1 MASYTREEREARK
14 NYAKER
20 SIVEVAES
28 LGMELVKSGAE
39 YRWKEHDSMVITPRT
54 NLWHW
59 FSQDK
64 GGDTIELVRTI
75 NNISFNQAI
84 DYLNDGDYSEGTLQH
99 NDAPQAFKNY
109 LAPYEQPFV
118 EGRSYLKEVRGLSDE
133 TIDFFLDQ
141 NVITQANAKIGDT
154 IEPVIVFKTIDHKGK
169 MIGGNLQGIVENR
182 ERYDKHGYL
191 KGIMRNS
198 NGNNGLSVDIGSPE
212 RLVFAESPIDLMSYY
227 ELHRDQLE
235 NVRLVSMDGLKDGII
250 GTNLARLE
258 SEMRN
263 VYMRDE
269 DWDRDLLKKSVDD
282 GYFNDGKHADV
293 ITLAVDNDQG
303 GRNFIQSLEAK
314 GIVVKA
320 ELPAEKD
327 GFEKQDW
334 NDALKEQKAAPK
346 HPQDNS
352 RLAQAERKLER
363 LEAIQNH
370 MANTTISPAAQ
381 SLIDE
386 GNVTQWA
393 KRPNIYFV
401 KGLRKV
407 ALELNSDGV
416 FEQSS
421 NPRYLAK
428 NDEDIARVQD
438 LLAKQN
444 NLLGEASPAEEETRL
459 ADIKRRMAAA
469 DQGESGET
477 LSPEDE
483 GWLVDNWDKLTFTVE
498 PIKSVVYDV
507 KELPQEQAN
516 VIEPEE
522 PLEEPMTYQAFTEAL
537 EQSKQSL
544 TDKLQAGELHVQLDD
559 ATYFYQLVRKT
570 GWSHPMQQL
579 SDKGIEALKPY
590 RELFE
595 SITADTID
603 AYKTKGSPEQDRLYE
618 VLKEVRKKAN
628 FPSISTEFTAEM
640 AISAYAVNGDMASLS
655 PDTWAQR
662 TTDPVGTLA
671 TNISD
676 VLEYPFNEVSNDAYR
691 NALYLRKGLYDLLND
706 QEGNYTITPETY
718 QSLMDRGANITLRD
732 DEQEESQEVAQNK
745 VTSPEITQEPAL
757 QVLFDFSESREIAA
771 LYKNGQVI
779 PYQEFVEN
787 LYRENDLPVFGGG
800 YDKTFFS
807 LIDEQGQE
815 LTRFRYDVGSETATI
830 SEQVSSVLTQDYLRL
845 AEEAD
850 SRVTGRVGD
859 TEKAPDQNQE
869 PVGEEQSMS
878 MDNAEQEK
886 KTPEITQE
894 PSNAGEFH
902 RTSDYL
908 GEESPRTAS
917 QPVVDEPQPDFPV
930 TAQLYFTTDRARV
943 SNIKPGYR
951 VARAKDMKDLNLF
964 APTLQSTA
972 QWYLQELADS
982 KIHYVFKD
990 ADGQFD
996 KLEVNFQEKNF
1007 AHLAGIS
1014 PVNRT
1019 MKETLY
1025 DFAEGRGDYP
1035 NIQVSKALRSK
1046 MKVLPLLPDIVDANS
1061 FVFNDLTNIEKLDN
1075 LDLSKAIA
1083 PEDNDLLVLFKDT
1096 AQDGLVPSSLMRV
1109 QGEFSQSL
1117 QEVER
1122 QTVLGVYR
1130 ERDGKLEQLSI
1141 NEELSQNDAQ
1151 KMIDVVRNSLSVEK
1165 QKEITPEAFTGVLDA
1180 AYNVGRVPLDQVP
1193 EEYRA
1198 AWERFYELSDEV
1210 DGSLD
1215 RVVAKA
1221 DEIGLLKKDTDFY
1234 KDWSSDKT
1242 YLNNYHVRLQ
1252 LAEDHEKGAQL
1263 PFQEGQIIDYREF
1276 VTALYQ
1282 ENQALYDKIQDSAK
1296 VALETG
1302 EDYIPYTKTK
1312 FDVYAPGGRLI
1323 KDNVRY
1329 DVGDETQPVTRLM
1342 GLGARVLDG
1351 WEDLDRIDQ
1360 EVLSQLEKQSPQEE
1374 LAQGKSNSAP
1384 QTEEP
1389 YTSEKMAV
1397 KQGISDRVREII
1409 AEGSARKTPEASKED
1424 QRVNH
1429 SVTVETRLEEPQEL
1443 DTRQENATQT
1453 FPVEQELDGFSYQT
1467 AKAEEL
1473 SAQAIKAIRSYAAN
1487 PEDLKEYLDFMSHF
1501 TKYSPRNTA
1510 LIHEQWRGANA
1521 VATYK
1526 HWEALGKRMG
1536 IGPDDVLGG
1545 ASFEY
1550 TNERTGKTIIIKNE
1564 GLSVRAGQKG
1574 HIKLFKPMM
1583 DEMIPVLDETGQQ
1596 LKNDKGYPKYKPKK
1610 KATAAEEE
1618 AIKQGRLEV
1627 KSFPKRDLKTGKALY
1642 KTFTVFE
1649 LSQTNLKPEKYPN
1662 IMPNRHYDFDTDKV
1676 KTQEVLL
1683 GLKDYADCL
1692 GVSIEKVDMKSNVK
1706 GQFNKEDQSIQLNDQ
1721 NTKGE
1726 MVGTLIHELAHATLH
1741 NPKFKDCYKEEV
1753 PKEVKELEAE
1763 MTSYVTAKHFGLD
1776 TSEKAIPYMAN
1787 WTDKLS
1793 KLSDDELDQS
1803 MKRVHETT
1811 KKMLKAVEKHTK
1823 PLAQRLSP
1831 EQGLSQHQNLNPL
1844 PPKM

>member
-154 IEPVIVFKTIDHKGK
+154 IEPVIVFKTIDHKGG

-182 ERYDKHGYL
+182 ERYDKHGYF

-227 ELHRDQLE
+227 ELHKDQLE

-314 GIVVKA
+314 GVVVVA
-320 ELPAEKD
+320 DLPAEKD
-327 GFEKQDW
+327 GFDKQDW

-363 LEAIQNH
+363 LE
-370 MANTTISPAAQ
+370 
-381 SLIDE
+381 
-386 GNVTQWA
+386 
-393 KRPNIYFV
+393 
-401 KGLRKV
+401 
-407 ALELNSDGV
+407 
-416 FEQSS
+416 
-421 NPRYLAK
+421 
-428 NDEDIARVQD
+428 
-438 LLAKQN
+438 
-444 NLLGEASPAEEETRL
+444 
-459 ADIKRRMAAA
+459 
-469 DQGESGET
+469 
-477 LSPEDE
+477 
-483 GWLVDNWDKLTFTVE
+483 
-498 PIKSVVYDV
+498 
-507 KELPQEQAN
+507 
-516 VIEPEE
+516 
-522 PLEEPMTYQAFTEAL
+522 
-537 EQSKQSL
+537 
-544 TDKLQAGELHVQLDD
+544 
-559 ATYFYQLVRKT
+559 
-570 GWSHPMQQL
+570 
-579 SDKGIEALKPY
+579 
-590 RELFE
+590 
-595 SITADTID
+595 
-603 AYKTKGSPEQDRLYE
+603 
-618 VLKEVRKKAN
+618 
-628 FPSISTEFTAEM
+628 
-640 AISAYAVNGDMASLS
+640 
-655 PDTWAQR
+655 
-662 TTDPVGTLA
+662 
-671 TNISD
+671 
-676 VLEYPFNEVSNDAYR
+676 
-691 NALYLRKGLYDLLND
+691 
-706 QEGNYTITPETY
+706 
-718 QSLMDRGANITLRD
+718 
-732 DEQEESQEVAQNK
+732 QEVAQNK

-1210 DGSLD
+1210 GDSLD

-1263 PFQEGQIIDYREF
+1263 PFQKGQIIDYREF

-1302 EDYIPYTKTK
+1302 EGYIPYTKTK

-1374 LAQGKSNSAP
+1374 LAQGKSNSDP

-1443 DTRQENATQT
+1443 DTRQENAPQT

-1526 HWEALGKRMG
+1526 QWEVLGKRMG

-1545 ASFEY
+1545 TNVEY
-1550 TNERTGKTIIIKNE
+1550 TNDRTGKTKTIKNE
-1564 GLSVRAGQKG
+1564 GLSVRVGQKG
-1574 HIKLFKPMM
+1574 RIKLFKPMM

-1649 LSQTNLKPEKYPN
+1649 LSQTNLKPEKCPK

-1692 GVSIEKVDMKSNVK
+1692 GVSIEKVDMMSNVK

>member
-133 TIDFFLDQ
+133 TIDFFLDK

-154 IEPVIVFKTIDHKGK
+154 IEPVIVFKTIDHKGG

-182 ERYDKHGYL
+182 ERYDKHGYF

-227 ELHRDQLE
+227 ELHKDQLE
-235 NVRLVSMDGLKDGII
+235 NVRLISMDGLKDGII

-269 DWDRDLLKKSVDD
+269 NWDRDLLKKSVDD

-314 GIVVKA
+314 GVIVKA

-334 NDALKEQKAAPK
+334 NDVLKDTKTVDDHSET
-346 HPQDNS
+346 
-352 RLAQAERKLER
+352 
-363 LEAIQNH
+363 
-370 MANTTISPAAQ
+370 MATIKQVSQ
-381 SLIDE
+381 SI
-386 GNVTQWA
+386 
-393 KRPNIYFV
+393 
-401 KGLRKV
+401 
-407 ALELNSDGV
+407 
-416 FEQSS
+416 
-421 NPRYLAK
+421 
-428 NDEDIARVQD
+428 
-438 LLAKQN
+438 
-444 NLLGEASPAEEETRL
+444 
-459 ADIKRRMAAA
+459 
-469 DQGESGET
+469 
-477 LSPEDE
+477 
-483 GWLVDNWDKLTFTVE
+483 
-498 PIKSVVYDV
+498 
-507 KELPQEQAN
+507 
-516 VIEPEE
+516 
-522 PLEEPMTYQAFTEAL
+522 YQA
-537 EQSKQSL
+537 
-544 TDKLQAGELHVQLDD
+544 
-559 ATYFYQLVRKT
+559 
-570 GWSHPMQQL
+570 
-579 SDKGIEALKPY
+579 I
-590 RELFE
+590 
-595 SITADTID
+595 
-603 AYKTKGSPEQDRLYE
+603 
-618 VLKEVRKKAN
+618 
-628 FPSISTEFTAEM
+628 
-640 AISAYAVNGDMASLS
+640 
-655 PDTWAQR
+655 
-662 TTDPVGTLA
+662 
-671 TNISD
+671 
-676 VLEYPFNEVSNDAYR
+676 
-691 NALYLRKGLYDLLND
+691 
-706 QEGNYTITPETY
+706 
-718 QSLMDRGANITLRD
+718 MDRGANITLSD
-732 DEQEESQEVAQNK
+732 DKQEEV
-745 VTSPEITQEPAL
+745 QEPAL

-859 TEKAPDQNQE
+859 TEKAPDQNQG
-869 PVGEEQSMS
+869 PV
-878 MDNAEQEK
+878 A
-886 KTPEITQE
+886 
-894 PSNAGEFH
+894 
-902 RTSDYL
+902 
-908 GEESPRTAS
+908 EESS
-917 QPVVDEPQPDFPV
+917 MGLDN
-930 TAQLYFTTDRARV
+930 LSV
-943 SNIKPGYR
+943 SNEDTQKERTNFSKGSLQPEAEGSTAPVSESSDTFER
-951 VARAKDMKDLNLF
+951 SVTSR
-964 APTLQSTA
+964 PTLSSHPLHFSITEDFKSNKIDSYHA
-972 QWYLQELADS
+972 IRPSELARLNRRADHLQKSAKFYYDELADS
-982 KIHYVFKD
+982 KISYFTSNGDIV
-990 ADGQFD
+990 Q
-996 KLEVNFQEKNF
+996 V
-1007 AHLAGIS
+1007 S
-1014 PVNRT
+1014 
-1019 MKETLY
+1019 
-1025 DFAEGRGDYP
+1025 FAEENFMHLTGIKPIGEGQTPQKTLRDFVSGHGEFQ
-1035 NIQVSKALRSK
+1035 NIYLAPQNNAFK
-1046 MKVLPLLPDIVDANS
+1046 
-1061 FVFNDLTNIEKLDN
+1061 KLDV
-1075 LDLSKAIA
+1075 LQDIEVTLQTDTFYFDDLQDVDRYSGRFDSLLKADDSDLMLIFRDT
-1083 PEDNDLLVLFKDT
+1083 DN
-1096 AQDGLVPSSLMRV
+1096 QGLVPVSVFKATDTLRSELKETTKNEII
-1109 QGEFSQSL
+1109 GIF
-1117 QEVER
+1117 
-1122 QTVLGVYR
+1122 R
-1130 ERDGKLEQLSI
+1130 ERDGQIEKIAINDQLISDDGQEMFEI
-1141 NEELSQNDAQ
+1141 LKNLSADNAHE
-1151 KMIDVVRNSLSVEK
+1151 V
-1165 QKEITPEAFTGVLDA
+1165 TPK
-1180 AYNVGRVPLDQVP
+1180 
-1193 EEYRA
+1193 
-1198 AWERFYELSDEV
+1198 S
-1210 DGSLD
+1210 
-1215 RVVAKA
+1215 
-1221 DEIGLLKKDTDFY
+1221 
-1234 KDWSSDKT
+1234 
-1242 YLNNYHVRLQ
+1242 
-1252 LAEDHEKGAQL
+1252 
-1263 PFQEGQIIDYREF
+1263 
-1276 VTALYQ
+1276 
-1282 ENQALYDKIQDSAK
+1282 
-1296 VALETG
+1296 
-1302 EDYIPYTKTK
+1302 
-1312 FDVYAPGGRLI
+1312 
-1323 KDNVRY
+1323 
-1329 DVGDETQPVTRLM
+1329 
-1342 GLGARVLDG
+1342 
-1351 WEDLDRIDQ
+1351 
-1360 EVLSQLEKQSPQEE
+1360 SQLD
-1374 LAQGKSNSAP
+1374 
-1384 QTEEP
+1384 EP
-1389 YTSEKMAV
+1389 YTSDKMAV

-1429 SVTVETRLEEPQEL
+1429 SVTVEARLEEPQEL
-1443 DTRQENATQT
+1443 DTRQENAPQT
-1453 FPVEQELDGFSYQT
+1453 SPVEQELDGFSYQT

-1526 HWEALGKRMG
+1526 QWEVLGKRMG

-1545 ASFEY
+1545 TNVEY
-1550 TNERTGKTIIIKNE
+1550 TNDRTGKTRTIKNE

-1692 GVSIEKVDMKSNVK
+1692 GVSVEKVDMTSNAK
-1706 GQFNKEDQSIQLNDQ
+1706 GQFNKQNQSIQLNNR

-1753 PKEVKELEAE
+1753 PKDIKELEAE

>member
-141 NVITQANAKIGDT
+141 NVITQANAKIGDV
-154 IEPVIVFKTIDHKGK
+154 IEPVIVFKTINHKGE

-182 ERYDKHGYL
+182 ERYDRHGYF

-198 NGNNGLSVDIGSPE
+198 NGDNGLSVDIGRPE
-212 RLVFAESPIDLMSYY
+212 RLIFAESPIDLMSYY
-227 ELHRDQLE
+227 ELHKDQLE

-282 GYFNDGKHADV
+282 GYFNDEKHADV
-293 ITLAVDNDQG
+293 ITLAVDNDQAG
-303 GRNFIQSLEAK
+303 HNFIQSLEDK
-314 GIVVKA
+314 GVVVVA
-320 ELPAEKD
+320 DLPAEKD
-327 GFEKQDW
+327 GFDKQDW

-363 LEAIQNH
+363 LE
-370 MANTTISPAAQ
+370 
-381 SLIDE
+381 
-386 GNVTQWA
+386 
-393 KRPNIYFV
+393 
-401 KGLRKV
+401 
-407 ALELNSDGV
+407 
-416 FEQSS
+416 
-421 NPRYLAK
+421 
-428 NDEDIARVQD
+428 
-438 LLAKQN
+438 
-444 NLLGEASPAEEETRL
+444 
-459 ADIKRRMAAA
+459 
-469 DQGESGET
+469 
-477 LSPEDE
+477 
-483 GWLVDNWDKLTFTVE
+483 
-498 PIKSVVYDV
+498 
-507 KELPQEQAN
+507 
-516 VIEPEE
+516 
-522 PLEEPMTYQAFTEAL
+522 
-537 EQSKQSL
+537 
-544 TDKLQAGELHVQLDD
+544 
-559 ATYFYQLVRKT
+559 
-570 GWSHPMQQL
+570 
-579 SDKGIEALKPY
+579 
-590 RELFE
+590 
-595 SITADTID
+595 
-603 AYKTKGSPEQDRLYE
+603 
-618 VLKEVRKKAN
+618 
-628 FPSISTEFTAEM
+628 
-640 AISAYAVNGDMASLS
+640 
-655 PDTWAQR
+655 
-662 TTDPVGTLA
+662 
-671 TNISD
+671 
-676 VLEYPFNEVSNDAYR
+676 
-691 NALYLRKGLYDLLND
+691 
-706 QEGNYTITPETY
+706 
-718 QSLMDRGANITLRD
+718 
-732 DEQEESQEVAQNK
+732 QEESQEVAQNK
-745 VTSPEITQEPAL
+745 VTSPKITQEPAL

-1025 DFAEGRGDYP
+1025 DFAEGKGDYP

-1210 DGSLD
+1210 GDSLD
-1215 RVVAKA
+1215 RVVARA
-1221 DEIGLLKKDTDFY
+1221 DELGLLKKDTDFY

-1242 YLNNYHVRLQ
+1242 YENNYHVRLQ

-1263 PFQEGQIIDYREF
+1263 PFQEGQLIDYREF

-1282 ENQALYDKIQDSAK
+1282 ENQAKIQKSVKD
-1296 VALETG
+1296 ALETG
-1302 EDYIPYTKTK
+1302 EGYIPYTKTK

-1443 DTRQENATQT
+1443 DTRQENAPQT

-1526 HWEALGKRMG
+1526 QWEVLGKRMG

-1545 ASFEY
+1545 TNVEY
-1550 TNERTGKTIIIKNE
+1550 TNDRTGKTKTIKNE
-1564 GLSVRAGQKG
+1564 GLSVRVGQKG
-1574 HIKLFKPMM
+1574 RIKLFKPMM

-1692 GVSIEKVDMKSNVK
+1692 GVSIEKVDMMSNVK

-1763 MTSYVTAKHFGLD
+1763 MTSYVTAKHFDLD

>member
-154 IEPVIVFKTIDHKGK
+154 IEPVIVFKTIDHKGG

-182 ERYDKHGYL
+182 ERYDKHGYF

-227 ELHRDQLE
+227 ELHKDQLE

-282 GYFNDGKHADV
+282 GYFNDEKHADV

-314 GIVVKA
+314 GVVVKA

-334 NDALKEQKAAPK
+334 NDVLKDTKTVDDHSETMATIKQV
-346 HPQDNS
+346 S
-352 RLAQAERKLER
+352 RS
-363 LEAIQNH
+363 I
-370 MANTTISPAAQ
+370 
-381 SLIDE
+381 
-386 GNVTQWA
+386 
-393 KRPNIYFV
+393 
-401 KGLRKV
+401 
-407 ALELNSDGV
+407 
-416 FEQSS
+416 
-421 NPRYLAK
+421 
-428 NDEDIARVQD
+428 
-438 LLAKQN
+438 
-444 NLLGEASPAEEETRL
+444 
-459 ADIKRRMAAA
+459 
-469 DQGESGET
+469 
-477 LSPEDE
+477 
-483 GWLVDNWDKLTFTVE
+483 
-498 PIKSVVYDV
+498 
-507 KELPQEQAN
+507 
-516 VIEPEE
+516 
-522 PLEEPMTYQAFTEAL
+522 YQA
-537 EQSKQSL
+537 
-544 TDKLQAGELHVQLDD
+544 
-559 ATYFYQLVRKT
+559 
-570 GWSHPMQQL
+570 
-579 SDKGIEALKPY
+579 I
-590 RELFE
+590 
-595 SITADTID
+595 
-603 AYKTKGSPEQDRLYE
+603 
-618 VLKEVRKKAN
+618 
-628 FPSISTEFTAEM
+628 
-640 AISAYAVNGDMASLS
+640 
-655 PDTWAQR
+655 
-662 TTDPVGTLA
+662 
-671 TNISD
+671 
-676 VLEYPFNEVSNDAYR
+676 
-691 NALYLRKGLYDLLND
+691 
-706 QEGNYTITPETY
+706 
-718 QSLMDRGANITLRD
+718 MDRGANITLSD
-732 DEQEESQEVAQNK
+732 DKQEEV
-745 VTSPEITQEPAL
+745 QEPAL
-757 QVLFDFSESREIAA
+757 QVLFDFSESREIAT
-771 LYKNGQVI
+771 LYENGQVI

-787 LYRENDLPVFGGG
+787 LYRENDLCAFGGG
-800 YDKTFFS
+800 YDKTYFS
-807 LIDEQGQE
+807 LIDEKGQE
-815 LTRFRYDVGSETATI
+815 LVEFRYDLGSESETL
-830 SEQVSSVLTQDYLRL
+830 SEQLSETLAPAYLELAQAIDQEASSQI
-845 AEEAD
+845 E
-850 SRVTGRVGD
+850 G
-859 TEKAPDQNQE
+859 TEKAPDQNQG
-869 PVGEEQSMS
+869 PV
-878 MDNAEQEK
+878 A
-886 KTPEITQE
+886 
-894 PSNAGEFH
+894 
-902 RTSDYL
+902 
-908 GEESPRTAS
+908 EESS
-917 QPVVDEPQPDFPV
+917 MGLDN
-930 TAQLYFTTDRARV
+930 LSV
-943 SNIKPGYR
+943 SNEDTQKERTNFSKGSLQPEAEGSTAPVSESSDTFER
-951 VARAKDMKDLNLF
+951 SVTSR
-964 APTLQSTA
+964 PTLSSHPLHFSITEDFKSNKIDSYHA
-972 QWYLQELADS
+972 IRPSELARLNRRADHLQKSAKFYYDELADS
-982 KIHYVFKD
+982 KISYFTSNGDIV
-990 ADGQFD
+990 Q
-996 KLEVNFQEKNF
+996 V
-1007 AHLAGIS
+1007 S
-1014 PVNRT
+1014 
-1019 MKETLY
+1019 
-1025 DFAEGRGDYP
+1025 FAEENFMHLTGIKPIGEGQTPQKTLRDFVSGHGEFQ
-1035 NIQVSKALRSK
+1035 NIYLVPQNNAFK
-1046 MKVLPLLPDIVDANS
+1046 
-1061 FVFNDLTNIEKLDN
+1061 KLDV
-1075 LDLSKAIA
+1075 LQDIEVTLQTDTFYFDDLQDVDRYSGRFDSLLKADDSDLMLIFRDT
-1083 PEDNDLLVLFKDT
+1083 DN
-1096 AQDGLVPSSLMRV
+1096 QGLVPVSVFKATDTLRSELKETTKNEII
-1109 QGEFSQSL
+1109 GIF
-1117 QEVER
+1117 
-1122 QTVLGVYR
+1122 R
-1130 ERDGKLEQLSI
+1130 ERDGQIEKIAINDQLISDDGQEMFEI
-1141 NEELSQNDAQ
+1141 LKNLSADNAHE
-1151 KMIDVVRNSLSVEK
+1151 V
-1165 QKEITPEAFTGVLDA
+1165 TPK
-1180 AYNVGRVPLDQVP
+1180 
-1193 EEYRA
+1193 
-1198 AWERFYELSDEV
+1198 S
-1210 DGSLD
+1210 
-1215 RVVAKA
+1215 
-1221 DEIGLLKKDTDFY
+1221 
-1234 KDWSSDKT
+1234 
-1242 YLNNYHVRLQ
+1242 
-1252 LAEDHEKGAQL
+1252 
-1263 PFQEGQIIDYREF
+1263 
-1276 VTALYQ
+1276 
-1282 ENQALYDKIQDSAK
+1282 
-1296 VALETG
+1296 
-1302 EDYIPYTKTK
+1302 
-1312 FDVYAPGGRLI
+1312 
-1323 KDNVRY
+1323 
-1329 DVGDETQPVTRLM
+1329 
-1342 GLGARVLDG
+1342 
-1351 WEDLDRIDQ
+1351 
-1360 EVLSQLEKQSPQEE
+1360 SQLD
-1374 LAQGKSNSAP
+1374 
-1384 QTEEP
+1384 EP
-1389 YTSEKMAV
+1389 YTSDKMAV

-1409 AEGSARKTPEASKED
+1409 AEGSARKVANESQVERQTNP
-1424 QRVNH
+1424 
-1429 SVTVETRLEEPQEL
+1429 SVTVETRLDEPQEAPKASQQ
-1443 DTRQENATQT
+1443 DQIIVPAEE
-1453 FPVEQELDGFSYQT
+1453 VEDFSYST
-1467 AKAEEL
+1467 ATAEAL
-1473 SAQAIKAIRSYAAN
+1473 SNQAIKAIKSYAAS

-1545 ASFEY
+1545 TNVEY
-1550 TNERTGKTIIIKNE
+1550 TNDRTGKTRTIKNE

-1662 IMPNRHYDFDTDKV
+1662 IIPNRHYDFDTDKV

-1692 GVSIEKVDMKSNVK
+1692 GVSIEKVDMMSNVK

-1753 PKEVKELEAE
+1753 PKDIKELEAE

-1793 KLSDDELDQS
+1793 KLSDDELDWS

>member
-14 NYAKER
+14 NYDKER

-28 LGMELVKSGAE
+28 LGMELIKSGASE

-59 FSQDK
+59 FSKDK
-64 GGDTIELVRTI
+64 GGDTIKLVRTI

-84 DYLNDGDYSEGTLQH
+84 DYLNDGDYSEGTLQRRE
-99 NDAPQAFKNY
+99 APQAFKNY
-109 LAPYEQPFV
+109 LEPYEQPFV
-118 EGRSYLKEVRGLSDE
+118 EGRTYLKEVRDLSDE

-141 NVITQANAKIGDT
+141 NVITQVNAKIGDV
-154 IEPVIVFKTIDHKGK
+154 IEPVIVFKTIDHKGE

-182 ERYDKHGYL
+182 ERYDRHGYF

-198 NGNNGLSVDIGSPE
+198 NGDNGLSVDIGRPE
-212 RLVFAESPIDLMSYY
+212 RLIFAESAIDLMSYY
-227 ELHRDQLE
+227 ELHKDQLE
-235 NVRLVSMDGLKDGII
+235 NVRLVSMDGLKDGVI

-258 SEMRN
+258 SEGRN

-282 GYFNDGKHADV
+282 GYFNNGKHADT
-293 ITLAVDNDQG
+293 ITLAVDNDQAG
-303 GRNFIQSLEAK
+303 HNFIQSLEDK
-314 GIVVKA
+314 GVVVVA
-320 ELPAEKD
+320 DLPAEKD
-327 GFEKQDW
+327 GFDKQDW

-363 LEAIQNH
+363 L
-370 MANTTISPAAQ
+370 
-381 SLIDE
+381 
-386 GNVTQWA
+386 
-393 KRPNIYFV
+393 
-401 KGLRKV
+401 
-407 ALELNSDGV
+407 
-416 FEQSS
+416 
-421 NPRYLAK
+421 
-428 NDEDIARVQD
+428 
-438 LLAKQN
+438 
-444 NLLGEASPAEEETRL
+444 
-459 ADIKRRMAAA
+459 
-469 DQGESGET
+469 
-477 LSPEDE
+477 
-483 GWLVDNWDKLTFTVE
+483 
-498 PIKSVVYDV
+498 
-507 KELPQEQAN
+507 
-516 VIEPEE
+516 
-522 PLEEPMTYQAFTEAL
+522 
-537 EQSKQSL
+537 
-544 TDKLQAGELHVQLDD
+544 
-559 ATYFYQLVRKT
+559 
-570 GWSHPMQQL
+570 
-579 SDKGIEALKPY
+579 
-590 RELFE
+590 
-595 SITADTID
+595 
-603 AYKTKGSPEQDRLYE
+603 
-618 VLKEVRKKAN
+618 
-628 FPSISTEFTAEM
+628 
-640 AISAYAVNGDMASLS
+640 
-655 PDTWAQR
+655 
-662 TTDPVGTLA
+662 
-671 TNISD
+671 
-676 VLEYPFNEVSNDAYR
+676 
-691 NALYLRKGLYDLLND
+691 
-706 QEGNYTITPETY
+706 
-718 QSLMDRGANITLRD
+718 
-732 DEQEESQEVAQNK
+732 EQEESQEVAQNK

-930 TAQLYFTTDRARV
+930 TAQLHFTTDRARV

-1122 QTVLGVYR
+1122 QIVLGVYR

-1193 EEYRA
+1193 EEYRV

-1221 DEIGLLKKDTDFY
+1221 DEIGL
-1234 KDWSSDKT
+1234 
-1242 YLNNYHVRLQ
+1242 R
-1252 LAEDHEKGAQL
+1252 
-1263 PFQEGQIIDYREF
+1263 R
-1276 VTALYQ
+1276 
-1282 ENQALYDKIQDSAK
+1282 
-1296 VALETG
+1296 
-1302 EDYIPYTKTK
+1302 
-1312 FDVYAPGGRLI
+1312 
-1323 KDNVRY
+1323 
-1329 DVGDETQPVTRLM
+1329 
-1342 GLGARVLDG
+1342 
-1351 WEDLDRIDQ
+1351 
-1360 EVLSQLEKQSPQEE
+1360 
-1374 LAQGKSNSAP
+1374 GK
-1384 QTEEP
+1384 
-1389 YTSEKMAV
+1389 
-1397 KQGISDRVREII
+1397 R
-1409 AEGSARKTPEASKED
+1409 
-1424 QRVNH
+1424 
-1429 SVTVETRLEEPQEL
+1429 
-1443 DTRQENATQT
+1443 RQEAGCN
-1453 FPVEQELDGFSYQT
+1453 
-1467 AKAEEL
+1467 
-1473 SAQAIKAIRSYAAN
+1473 
-1487 PEDLKEYLDFMSHF
+1487 DLH
-1501 TKYSPRNTA
+1501 
-1510 LIHEQWRGANA
+1510 RG
-1521 VATYK
+1521 
-1526 HWEALGKRMG
+1526 R
-1536 IGPDDVLGG
+1536 
-1545 ASFEY
+1545 
-1550 TNERTGKTIIIKNE
+1550 R
-1564 GLSVRAGQKG
+1564 
-1574 HIKLFKPMM
+1574 
-1583 DEMIPVLDETGQQ
+1583 
-1596 LKNDKGYPKYKPKK
+1596 
-1610 KATAAEEE
+1610 
-1618 AIKQGRLEV
+1618 
-1627 KSFPKRDLKTGKALY
+1627 
-1642 KTFTVFE
+1642 
-1649 LSQTNLKPEKYPN
+1649 
-1662 IMPNRHYDFDTDKV
+1662 
-1676 KTQEVLL
+1676 
-1683 GLKDYADCL
+1683 
-1692 GVSIEKVDMKSNVK
+1692 
-1706 GQFNKEDQSIQLNDQ
+1706 
-1721 NTKGE
+1721 
-1726 MVGTLIHELAHATLH
+1726 
-1741 NPKFKDCYKEEV
+1741 CY
-1753 PKEVKELEAE
+1753 
-1763 MTSYVTAKHFGLD
+1763 G
-1776 TSEKAIPYMAN
+1776 
-1787 WTDKLS
+1787 
-1793 KLSDDELDQS
+1793 
-1803 MKRVHETT
+1803 
-1811 KKMLKAVEKHTK
+1811 
-1823 PLAQRLSP
+1823 
-1831 EQGLSQHQNLNPL
+1831 
-1844 PPKM
+1844 

>member
-154 IEPVIVFKTIDHKGK
+154 IEPVIVFKTIDHKGG

-182 ERYDKHGYL
+182 ERYDKHGYF

-227 ELHRDQLE
+227 ELHKDQLE

-282 GYFNDGKHADV
+282 GYFNDEKHADV

-314 GIVVKA
+314 GVVVKA

-334 NDALKEQKAAPK
+334 NDVLKDTKTVDDHSETKATIK
-346 HPQDNS
+346 QVS
-352 RLAQAERKLER
+352 RS
-363 LEAIQNH
+363 I
-370 MANTTISPAAQ
+370 
-381 SLIDE
+381 
-386 GNVTQWA
+386 
-393 KRPNIYFV
+393 
-401 KGLRKV
+401 
-407 ALELNSDGV
+407 
-416 FEQSS
+416 
-421 NPRYLAK
+421 
-428 NDEDIARVQD
+428 
-438 LLAKQN
+438 
-444 NLLGEASPAEEETRL
+444 
-459 ADIKRRMAAA
+459 
-469 DQGESGET
+469 
-477 LSPEDE
+477 
-483 GWLVDNWDKLTFTVE
+483 
-498 PIKSVVYDV
+498 
-507 KELPQEQAN
+507 
-516 VIEPEE
+516 
-522 PLEEPMTYQAFTEAL
+522 YQA
-537 EQSKQSL
+537 
-544 TDKLQAGELHVQLDD
+544 
-559 ATYFYQLVRKT
+559 
-570 GWSHPMQQL
+570 
-579 SDKGIEALKPY
+579 I
-590 RELFE
+590 
-595 SITADTID
+595 
-603 AYKTKGSPEQDRLYE
+603 
-618 VLKEVRKKAN
+618 
-628 FPSISTEFTAEM
+628 
-640 AISAYAVNGDMASLS
+640 
-655 PDTWAQR
+655 
-662 TTDPVGTLA
+662 
-671 TNISD
+671 
-676 VLEYPFNEVSNDAYR
+676 
-691 NALYLRKGLYDLLND
+691 
-706 QEGNYTITPETY
+706 
-718 QSLMDRGANITLRD
+718 MDRGANITLSD
-732 DEQEESQEVAQNK
+732 DKQEEV
-745 VTSPEITQEPAL
+745 QEPAL
-757 QVLFDFSESREIAA
+757 QVLFDFSESREIAT
-771 LYKNGQVI
+771 LYENGQVI

-787 LYRENDLPVFGGG
+787 LYRENDLCAFGGG
-800 YDKTFFS
+800 YDKTYFS
-807 LIDEQGQE
+807 LIDEKGQE
-815 LTRFRYDVGSETATI
+815 LVEFRYDLGSESETL
-830 SEQVSSVLTQDYLRL
+830 SEQLSETLAPAYLELAQAIDQEASSQI
-845 AEEAD
+845 E
-850 SRVTGRVGD
+850 G
-859 TEKAPDQNQE
+859 TEKAPDQNQG
-869 PVGEEQSMS
+869 PV
-878 MDNAEQEK
+878 A
-886 KTPEITQE
+886 
-894 PSNAGEFH
+894 
-902 RTSDYL
+902 
-908 GEESPRTAS
+908 EESS
-917 QPVVDEPQPDFPV
+917 MGLDN
-930 TAQLYFTTDRARV
+930 LSV
-943 SNIKPGYR
+943 SNEDTQKERTNFSKGSLQPEAEGSTAPVSESSDTFER
-951 VARAKDMKDLNLF
+951 SVTSR
-964 APTLQSTA
+964 PTLSSHPLHFSITEDFKSNKIDSYHA
-972 QWYLQELADS
+972 IRPSELARLNRRADHLQKSAKFYYDELADS
-982 KIHYVFKD
+982 KISYFTSNGDIV
-990 ADGQFD
+990 Q
-996 KLEVNFQEKNF
+996 V
-1007 AHLAGIS
+1007 S
-1014 PVNRT
+1014 
-1019 MKETLY
+1019 
-1025 DFAEGRGDYP
+1025 FAEENFMHLTGIKPIGEGQTPQKTLRDFVSGHGEFQ
-1035 NIQVSKALRSK
+1035 NIYLAPQNNAFK
-1046 MKVLPLLPDIVDANS
+1046 
-1061 FVFNDLTNIEKLDN
+1061 KLDV
-1075 LDLSKAIA
+1075 LQDIEVTLQTDTFYFDDLQDVDRYSGRFDSLLKADDSDLMLIFRDT
-1083 PEDNDLLVLFKDT
+1083 DN
-1096 AQDGLVPSSLMRV
+1096 QGLVPVSVFKATDTLRSELKETTKNEII
-1109 QGEFSQSL
+1109 GIF
-1117 QEVER
+1117 
-1122 QTVLGVYR
+1122 R
-1130 ERDGKLEQLSI
+1130 ERDGQIEKIAINDQLISDDGQEMFEI
-1141 NEELSQNDAQ
+1141 LKNLSADNAHE
-1151 KMIDVVRNSLSVEK
+1151 V
-1165 QKEITPEAFTGVLDA
+1165 TPK
-1180 AYNVGRVPLDQVP
+1180 
-1193 EEYRA
+1193 
-1198 AWERFYELSDEV
+1198 S
-1210 DGSLD
+1210 
-1215 RVVAKA
+1215 
-1221 DEIGLLKKDTDFY
+1221 
-1234 KDWSSDKT
+1234 
-1242 YLNNYHVRLQ
+1242 
-1252 LAEDHEKGAQL
+1252 
-1263 PFQEGQIIDYREF
+1263 
-1276 VTALYQ
+1276 
-1282 ENQALYDKIQDSAK
+1282 
-1296 VALETG
+1296 
-1302 EDYIPYTKTK
+1302 
-1312 FDVYAPGGRLI
+1312 
-1323 KDNVRY
+1323 
-1329 DVGDETQPVTRLM
+1329 
-1342 GLGARVLDG
+1342 
-1351 WEDLDRIDQ
+1351 
-1360 EVLSQLEKQSPQEE
+1360 SQLD
-1374 LAQGKSNSAP
+1374 
-1384 QTEEP
+1384 EP
-1389 YTSEKMAV
+1389 YTSDKMAV

-1409 AEGSARKTPEASKED
+1409 AEGSARKVANESQVERQTNP
-1424 QRVNH
+1424 
-1429 SVTVETRLEEPQEL
+1429 SVTVETRLDEPQEAPKASQQ
-1443 DTRQENATQT
+1443 DQIIVPAEE
-1453 FPVEQELDGFSYQT
+1453 VEDFSYST
-1467 AKAEEL
+1467 ATAEAL
-1473 SAQAIKAIRSYAAN
+1473 SNQAIKAIKSYAAS

-1545 ASFEY
+1545 TNVEY
-1550 TNERTGKTIIIKNE
+1550 TNDRTGKTRTIKNE

-1662 IMPNRHYDFDTDKV
+1662 IIPNRHYDFDTDKV

-1692 GVSIEKVDMKSNVK
+1692 GVSIEKVDMMSNVK

-1753 PKEVKELEAE
+1753 PKDIKELEAE

-1793 KLSDDELDQS
+1793 KLSDDELDWS

>member
-154 IEPVIVFKTIDHKGK
+154 IEPVIVFKTIDHKGG

-182 ERYDKHGYL
+182 ERYDRHGYF

-198 NGNNGLSVDIGSPE
+198 NGDNGLSVDIGRPE
-212 RLVFAESPIDLMSYY
+212 RLIFAESPIDLMSYY
-227 ELHRDQLE
+227 ELHKDQLE
-235 NVRLVSMDGLKDGII
+235 NVRLVSMDGLKDGVI

-258 SEMRN
+258 SEGRN

-282 GYFNDGKHADV
+282 GYFNNGKHADI
-293 ITLAVDNDQG
+293 ITLAVDNDQAG
-303 GRNFIQSLEAK
+303 HNFIQSLEDK
-314 GIVVKA
+314 GVVVVA
-320 ELPAEKD
+320 DLPAEKD
-327 GFEKQDW
+327 GFDKQDW

-363 LEAIQNH
+363 L
-370 MANTTISPAAQ
+370 
-381 SLIDE
+381 
-386 GNVTQWA
+386 
-393 KRPNIYFV
+393 
-401 KGLRKV
+401 
-407 ALELNSDGV
+407 
-416 FEQSS
+416 
-421 NPRYLAK
+421 
-428 NDEDIARVQD
+428 
-438 LLAKQN
+438 
-444 NLLGEASPAEEETRL
+444 
-459 ADIKRRMAAA
+459 
-469 DQGESGET
+469 
-477 LSPEDE
+477 
-483 GWLVDNWDKLTFTVE
+483 
-498 PIKSVVYDV
+498 
-507 KELPQEQAN
+507 
-516 VIEPEE
+516 
-522 PLEEPMTYQAFTEAL
+522 
-537 EQSKQSL
+537 
-544 TDKLQAGELHVQLDD
+544 
-559 ATYFYQLVRKT
+559 
-570 GWSHPMQQL
+570 
-579 SDKGIEALKPY
+579 
-590 RELFE
+590 
-595 SITADTID
+595 
-603 AYKTKGSPEQDRLYE
+603 
-618 VLKEVRKKAN
+618 
-628 FPSISTEFTAEM
+628 
-640 AISAYAVNGDMASLS
+640 
-655 PDTWAQR
+655 
-662 TTDPVGTLA
+662 
-671 TNISD
+671 
-676 VLEYPFNEVSNDAYR
+676 
-691 NALYLRKGLYDLLND
+691 
-706 QEGNYTITPETY
+706 
-718 QSLMDRGANITLRD
+718 
-732 DEQEESQEVAQNK
+732 EQEESQEVAQNK

-1263 PFQEGQIIDYREF
+1263 PFQKGQIIDYREF

-1302 EDYIPYTKTK
+1302 EGYIPYTKTK

-1374 LAQGKSNSAP
+1374 LAQGKSNSDP

-1443 DTRQENATQT
+1443 DTRQENAPQT

-1526 HWEALGKRMG
+1526 QWEVLGKRMG

-1545 ASFEY
+1545 TNVEY
-1550 TNERTGKTIIIKNE
+1550 TNDRTGKTKTIKNE
-1564 GLSVRAGQKG
+1564 GLSVRVGQKG
-1574 HIKLFKPMM
+1574 RIKLFKPMM

-1649 LSQTNLKPEKYPN
+1649 LSQTNLKPEKCPK

-1692 GVSIEKVDMKSNVK
+1692 GVSIEKVDMMSNVK

-1844 PPKM
+1844 SPKM

>member
-28 LGMELVKSGAE
+28 LGMELIKSGASE

-59 FSQDK
+59 FSKDK

-84 DYLNDGDYSEGTLQH
+84 DYLNDGDYSEGTLQRRE
-99 NDAPQAFKNY
+99 APQAFKNY
-109 LAPYEQPFV
+109 LEPYEQPFV
-118 EGRSYLKEVRGLSDE
+118 EGRTYLKEVRDLSDE

-141 NVITQANAKIGDT
+141 NVITQANAKIGDV
-154 IEPVIVFKTIDHKGK
+154 IEPVIVFKTIDHKGE

-182 ERYDKHGYL
+182 ERYDRHGYF

-198 NGNNGLSVDIGSPE
+198 NGDNGLSVDIGRPE
-212 RLVFAESPIDLMSYY
+212 RLIFAESPIDLMSYY
-227 ELHRDQLE
+227 ELHKDQLE

-314 GIVVKA
+314 GVVVKA

-334 NDALKEQKAAPK
+334 NDVLKDTKTVDDHSETMATIKQV
-346 HPQDNS
+346 S
-352 RLAQAERKLER
+352 RS
-363 LEAIQNH
+363 I
-370 MANTTISPAAQ
+370 
-381 SLIDE
+381 
-386 GNVTQWA
+386 
-393 KRPNIYFV
+393 
-401 KGLRKV
+401 
-407 ALELNSDGV
+407 
-416 FEQSS
+416 
-421 NPRYLAK
+421 
-428 NDEDIARVQD
+428 
-438 LLAKQN
+438 
-444 NLLGEASPAEEETRL
+444 
-459 ADIKRRMAAA
+459 
-469 DQGESGET
+469 
-477 LSPEDE
+477 
-483 GWLVDNWDKLTFTVE
+483 
-498 PIKSVVYDV
+498 
-507 KELPQEQAN
+507 
-516 VIEPEE
+516 
-522 PLEEPMTYQAFTEAL
+522 YQA
-537 EQSKQSL
+537 
-544 TDKLQAGELHVQLDD
+544 
-559 ATYFYQLVRKT
+559 
-570 GWSHPMQQL
+570 
-579 SDKGIEALKPY
+579 I
-590 RELFE
+590 
-595 SITADTID
+595 
-603 AYKTKGSPEQDRLYE
+603 
-618 VLKEVRKKAN
+618 
-628 FPSISTEFTAEM
+628 
-640 AISAYAVNGDMASLS
+640 
-655 PDTWAQR
+655 
-662 TTDPVGTLA
+662 
-671 TNISD
+671 
-676 VLEYPFNEVSNDAYR
+676 
-691 NALYLRKGLYDLLND
+691 
-706 QEGNYTITPETY
+706 
-718 QSLMDRGANITLRD
+718 MDRGANITLSD
-732 DEQEESQEVAQNK
+732 DKQEEV
-745 VTSPEITQEPAL
+745 QEPSL
-757 QVLFDFSESREIAA
+757 QVLFDFSESHEIAA

-1151 KMIDVVRNSLSVEK
+1151 KMIDVVRNSLYVEK

-1193 EEYRA
+1193 EEYRV

-1263 PFQEGQIIDYREF
+1263 PFQKGQIIDYREF

-1302 EDYIPYTKTK
+1302 EGYIPYTKTK

-1360 EVLSQLEKQSPQEE
+1360 EVLSQLEKQIPQEE
-1374 LAQGKSNSAP
+1374 LAQGKSNSDP

-1443 DTRQENATQT
+1443 DTRQENAPQT

-1467 AKAEEL
+1467 AKSEEL

-1526 HWEALGKRMG
+1526 QWEVLGKRMG

-1545 ASFEY
+1545 TNVEY
-1550 TNERTGKTIIIKNE
+1550 TNDRTGKTRTIKNE

-1610 KATAAEEE
+1610 KATVAEEE

-1627 KSFPKRDLKTGKALY
+1627 KSFPKRDLKTGEPLY
-1642 KTFTVFE
+1642 TTFTVFE

-1662 IMPNRHYDFDTDKV
+1662 IMPNRHYNFDTDKV

-1692 GVSIEKVDMKSNVK
+1692 GVSVEKVDMTSNAK
-1706 GQFNKEDQSIQLNDQ
+1706 GQFNKQNQSIQLNNL

-1753 PKEVKELEAE
+1753 PKDIKELEAE

>member
-1 MASYTREEREARK
+1 MASYTKEEREARK

-141 NVITQANAKIGDT
+141 NVIIQANAKIGDT
-154 IEPVIVFKTIDHKGK
+154 IEPVIVFKTIDHKGE

-227 ELHRDQLE
+227 ELHKDQLE

-352 RLAQAERKLER
+352 RLAQAERKL
-363 LEAIQNH
+363 
-370 MANTTISPAAQ
+370 
-381 SLIDE
+381 
-386 GNVTQWA
+386 
-393 KRPNIYFV
+393 
-401 KGLRKV
+401 
-407 ALELNSDGV
+407 
-416 FEQSS
+416 
-421 NPRYLAK
+421 
-428 NDEDIARVQD
+428 
-438 LLAKQN
+438 
-444 NLLGEASPAEEETRL
+444 
-459 ADIKRRMAAA
+459 
-469 DQGESGET
+469 
-477 LSPEDE
+477 
-483 GWLVDNWDKLTFTVE
+483 
-498 PIKSVVYDV
+498 
-507 KELPQEQAN
+507 
-516 VIEPEE
+516 E

-886 KTPEITQE
+886 KTPGITQE

-996 KLEVNFQEKNF
+996 KLEANFQEKNF

-1165 QKEITPEAFTGVLDA
+1165 QKEITPEAFAGVLDA

-1210 DGSLD
+1210 GDSLD
-1215 RVVAKA
+1215 RVVARA
-1221 DEIGLLKKDTDFY
+1221 DELGLLKKDTDFY

-1242 YLNNYHVRLQ
+1242 YENNYHVRLQ

-1263 PFQEGQIIDYREF
+1263 PFQEGQLIDYREF

-1282 ENQALYDKIQDSAK
+1282 ENQAKIQKSVKD
-1296 VALETG
+1296 ALGTG
-1302 EDYIPYTKTK
+1302 EGYIPYTKTK

-1550 TNERTGKTIIIKNE
+1550 TNERTGKTRIIKNE

>member
-28 LGMELVKSGAE
+28 LGMELIKSGASE

-59 FSQDK
+59 FSKDK

-84 DYLNDGDYSEGTLQH
+84 DYLNDGDYSEGTLQRRE
-99 NDAPQAFKNY
+99 APQAFKNY
-109 LAPYEQPFV
+109 LEPYEQPFV
-118 EGRSYLKEVRGLSDE
+118 EGRTYLKEVRDLSDE

-141 NVITQANAKIGDT
+141 NVITQANAKIGDV
-154 IEPVIVFKTIDHKGK
+154 IEPVIVFKTIDHKGE

-182 ERYDKHGYL
+182 ERYDRHGYF

-198 NGNNGLSVDIGSPE
+198 NGDNGLSVDIGRPE
-212 RLVFAESPIDLMSYY
+212 RLIFAESPIDLMSYY
-227 ELHRDQLE
+227 ELHKDQLE
-235 NVRLVSMDGLKDGII
+235 NVRLVSMDGLKDGVI

-258 SEMRN
+258 SEGRN

-282 GYFNDGKHADV
+282 GYFNNGKHADT
-293 ITLAVDNDQG
+293 ITLAVDNDQAG
-303 GRNFIQSLEAK
+303 HNFIQSLEDK
-314 GIVVKA
+314 GVVVVA
-320 ELPAEKD
+320 DLPAEKD
-327 GFEKQDW
+327 GFDKQDW

-363 LEAIQNH
+363 L
-370 MANTTISPAAQ
+370 
-381 SLIDE
+381 
-386 GNVTQWA
+386 
-393 KRPNIYFV
+393 
-401 KGLRKV
+401 
-407 ALELNSDGV
+407 
-416 FEQSS
+416 
-421 NPRYLAK
+421 
-428 NDEDIARVQD
+428 
-438 LLAKQN
+438 
-444 NLLGEASPAEEETRL
+444 
-459 ADIKRRMAAA
+459 
-469 DQGESGET
+469 
-477 LSPEDE
+477 
-483 GWLVDNWDKLTFTVE
+483 
-498 PIKSVVYDV
+498 
-507 KELPQEQAN
+507 
-516 VIEPEE
+516 
-522 PLEEPMTYQAFTEAL
+522 
-537 EQSKQSL
+537 
-544 TDKLQAGELHVQLDD
+544 
-559 ATYFYQLVRKT
+559 
-570 GWSHPMQQL
+570 
-579 SDKGIEALKPY
+579 
-590 RELFE
+590 
-595 SITADTID
+595 
-603 AYKTKGSPEQDRLYE
+603 
-618 VLKEVRKKAN
+618 
-628 FPSISTEFTAEM
+628 
-640 AISAYAVNGDMASLS
+640 
-655 PDTWAQR
+655 
-662 TTDPVGTLA
+662 
-671 TNISD
+671 
-676 VLEYPFNEVSNDAYR
+676 
-691 NALYLRKGLYDLLND
+691 
-706 QEGNYTITPETY
+706 
-718 QSLMDRGANITLRD
+718 
-732 DEQEESQEVAQNK
+732 EQEESQEVAQNK

-930 TAQLYFTTDRARV
+930 TAQLHFTTDRARV

-996 KLEVNFQEKNF
+996 KLEANFQEKNF

-1122 QTVLGVYR
+1122 QIVLGVYR

-1193 EEYRA
+1193 EEYRV

-1221 DEIGLLKKDTDFY
+1221 DEIGL
-1234 KDWSSDKT
+1234 
-1242 YLNNYHVRLQ
+1242 R
-1252 LAEDHEKGAQL
+1252 
-1263 PFQEGQIIDYREF
+1263 R
-1276 VTALYQ
+1276 
-1282 ENQALYDKIQDSAK
+1282 
-1296 VALETG
+1296 
-1302 EDYIPYTKTK
+1302 
-1312 FDVYAPGGRLI
+1312 
-1323 KDNVRY
+1323 
-1329 DVGDETQPVTRLM
+1329 
-1342 GLGARVLDG
+1342 
-1351 WEDLDRIDQ
+1351 
-1360 EVLSQLEKQSPQEE
+1360 
-1374 LAQGKSNSAP
+1374 GK
-1384 QTEEP
+1384 
-1389 YTSEKMAV
+1389 
-1397 KQGISDRVREII
+1397 R
-1409 AEGSARKTPEASKED
+1409 
-1424 QRVNH
+1424 
-1429 SVTVETRLEEPQEL
+1429 
-1443 DTRQENATQT
+1443 RQEAGCN
-1453 FPVEQELDGFSYQT
+1453 
-1467 AKAEEL
+1467 
-1473 SAQAIKAIRSYAAN
+1473 
-1487 PEDLKEYLDFMSHF
+1487 DLH
-1501 TKYSPRNTA
+1501 
-1510 LIHEQWRGANA
+1510 RG
-1521 VATYK
+1521 
-1526 HWEALGKRMG
+1526 R
-1536 IGPDDVLGG
+1536 
-1545 ASFEY
+1545 
-1550 TNERTGKTIIIKNE
+1550 R
-1564 GLSVRAGQKG
+1564 
-1574 HIKLFKPMM
+1574 
-1583 DEMIPVLDETGQQ
+1583 
-1596 LKNDKGYPKYKPKK
+1596 
-1610 KATAAEEE
+1610 
-1618 AIKQGRLEV
+1618 
-1627 KSFPKRDLKTGKALY
+1627 
-1642 KTFTVFE
+1642 
-1649 LSQTNLKPEKYPN
+1649 
-1662 IMPNRHYDFDTDKV
+1662 
-1676 KTQEVLL
+1676 
-1683 GLKDYADCL
+1683 
-1692 GVSIEKVDMKSNVK
+1692 
-1706 GQFNKEDQSIQLNDQ
+1706 
-1721 NTKGE
+1721 
-1726 MVGTLIHELAHATLH
+1726 
-1741 NPKFKDCYKEEV
+1741 CY
-1753 PKEVKELEAE
+1753 
-1763 MTSYVTAKHFGLD
+1763 G
-1776 TSEKAIPYMAN
+1776 
-1787 WTDKLS
+1787 
-1793 KLSDDELDQS
+1793 
-1803 MKRVHETT
+1803 
-1811 KKMLKAVEKHTK
+1811 
-1823 PLAQRLSP
+1823 
-1831 EQGLSQHQNLNPL
+1831 
-1844 PPKM
+1844 

>member
-84 DYLNDGDYSEGTLQH
+84 DYLNDGDYSEGTLQRRE
-99 NDAPQAFKNY
+99 APQAFKNY
-109 LAPYEQPFV
+109 LEPYEQPFV
-118 EGRSYLKEVRGLSDE
+118 EGRTYLKEVRDLSDE

-141 NVITQANAKIGDT
+141 NVITQANAKIGDV
-154 IEPVIVFKTIDHKGK
+154 IEPVIVFKTIDHKDE

-182 ERYDKHGYL
+182 ERYDRHGYF

-198 NGNNGLSVDIGSPE
+198 NGDNGLSVDIGRPE
-212 RLVFAESPIDLMSYY
+212 RLIFAESPIDLMSYY
-227 ELHRDQLE
+227 ELHKDQLE
-235 NVRLVSMDGLKDGII
+235 NVRLVSMDGLKDGVI

-258 SEMRN
+258 SEGRN

-282 GYFNDGKHADV
+282 GYFNNGKHADT
-293 ITLAVDNDQG
+293 ITLAVDNDQAG
-303 GRNFIQSLEAK
+303 HNFIQSLEDK
-314 GIVVKA
+314 GVVVVA
-320 ELPAEKD
+320 DLPAEKD
-327 GFEKQDW
+327 GFDKQDW

-363 LEAIQNH
+363 L
-370 MANTTISPAAQ
+370 
-381 SLIDE
+381 
-386 GNVTQWA
+386 
-393 KRPNIYFV
+393 
-401 KGLRKV
+401 
-407 ALELNSDGV
+407 
-416 FEQSS
+416 
-421 NPRYLAK
+421 
-428 NDEDIARVQD
+428 
-438 LLAKQN
+438 
-444 NLLGEASPAEEETRL
+444 
-459 ADIKRRMAAA
+459 
-469 DQGESGET
+469 
-477 LSPEDE
+477 
-483 GWLVDNWDKLTFTVE
+483 
-498 PIKSVVYDV
+498 
-507 KELPQEQAN
+507 
-516 VIEPEE
+516 
-522 PLEEPMTYQAFTEAL
+522 
-537 EQSKQSL
+537 
-544 TDKLQAGELHVQLDD
+544 
-559 ATYFYQLVRKT
+559 
-570 GWSHPMQQL
+570 
-579 SDKGIEALKPY
+579 
-590 RELFE
+590 
-595 SITADTID
+595 
-603 AYKTKGSPEQDRLYE
+603 
-618 VLKEVRKKAN
+618 
-628 FPSISTEFTAEM
+628 
-640 AISAYAVNGDMASLS
+640 
-655 PDTWAQR
+655 
-662 TTDPVGTLA
+662 
-671 TNISD
+671 
-676 VLEYPFNEVSNDAYR
+676 
-691 NALYLRKGLYDLLND
+691 
-706 QEGNYTITPETY
+706 
-718 QSLMDRGANITLRD
+718 
-732 DEQEESQEVAQNK
+732 EQEESQEVAQNK

-930 TAQLYFTTDRARV
+930 TAQLHFTTDRARV

-951 VARAKDMKDLNLF
+951 VSRAKDMKDLNLF

-1263 PFQEGQIIDYREF
+1263 PFQKGQIIDYREF

-1302 EDYIPYTKTK
+1302 EGYIPYTKTK

-1374 LAQGKSNSAP
+1374 LAQGKSNSDP

-1443 DTRQENATQT
+1443 DTRQENAPQT

-1526 HWEALGKRMG
+1526 QWEVLGKRMG

-1545 ASFEY
+1545 TNVEY
-1550 TNERTGKTIIIKNE
+1550 TNDRTGKTKTIKNE
-1564 GLSVRAGQKG
+1564 GLSVRVGQKG
-1574 HIKLFKPMM
+1574 RIKLFKPMM

-1649 LSQTNLKPEKYPN
+1649 LSQTNLKPEKCPK

-1692 GVSIEKVDMKSNVK
+1692 GVSIEKVDMMSNVK

-1844 PPKM
+1844 SPKM

>member
-28 LGMELVKSGAE
+28 LGMELVKSGPSE

-109 LAPYEQPFV
+109 LVPYEQPFV

-154 IEPVIVFKTIDHKGK
+154 IEPVIVFKTIDQKGE

-182 ERYDKHGYL
+182 ERYDKHGYF
-191 KGIMRNS
+191 KVIMRNS

-227 ELHRDQLE
+227 ELHKDQLE

-293 ITLAVDNDQG
+293 ITLAVDNDQAG
-303 GRNFIQSLEAK
+303 HNFIQSLEDK
-314 GIVVKA
+314 GVVVVA
-320 ELPAEKD
+320 DLPAEKD
-327 GFEKQDW
+327 GFDKQDW

-363 LEAIQNH
+363 L
-370 MANTTISPAAQ
+370 
-381 SLIDE
+381 
-386 GNVTQWA
+386 
-393 KRPNIYFV
+393 
-401 KGLRKV
+401 
-407 ALELNSDGV
+407 
-416 FEQSS
+416 
-421 NPRYLAK
+421 
-428 NDEDIARVQD
+428 
-438 LLAKQN
+438 
-444 NLLGEASPAEEETRL
+444 
-459 ADIKRRMAAA
+459 
-469 DQGESGET
+469 
-477 LSPEDE
+477 
-483 GWLVDNWDKLTFTVE
+483 
-498 PIKSVVYDV
+498 
-507 KELPQEQAN
+507 
-516 VIEPEE
+516 
-522 PLEEPMTYQAFTEAL
+522 
-537 EQSKQSL
+537 
-544 TDKLQAGELHVQLDD
+544 
-559 ATYFYQLVRKT
+559 
-570 GWSHPMQQL
+570 
-579 SDKGIEALKPY
+579 
-590 RELFE
+590 
-595 SITADTID
+595 
-603 AYKTKGSPEQDRLYE
+603 
-618 VLKEVRKKAN
+618 
-628 FPSISTEFTAEM
+628 
-640 AISAYAVNGDMASLS
+640 
-655 PDTWAQR
+655 
-662 TTDPVGTLA
+662 
-671 TNISD
+671 
-676 VLEYPFNEVSNDAYR
+676 
-691 NALYLRKGLYDLLND
+691 
-706 QEGNYTITPETY
+706 
-718 QSLMDRGANITLRD
+718 
-732 DEQEESQEVAQNK
+732 EQEESQEVAQNK

-757 QVLFDFSESREIAA
+757 QVLFDFSESREIAT
-771 LYKNGQVI
+771 LYENGQVI

-787 LYRENDLPVFGGG
+787 LYRENDLCAFGGG
-800 YDKTFFS
+800 YDKTYFS
-807 LIDEQGQE
+807 LIDEKGQE
-815 LTRFRYDVGSETATI
+815 LVEFRYDLGSESETL
-830 SEQVSSVLTQDYLRL
+830 SEQLSETLAPAYLELAQAIDQEASSQI
-845 AEEAD
+845 E
-850 SRVTGRVGD
+850 G
-859 TEKAPDQNQE
+859 TEKAPDQNQG
-869 PVGEEQSMS
+869 PV
-878 MDNAEQEK
+878 A
-886 KTPEITQE
+886 
-894 PSNAGEFH
+894 
-902 RTSDYL
+902 
-908 GEESPRTAS
+908 EESS
-917 QPVVDEPQPDFPV
+917 MGLDN
-930 TAQLYFTTDRARV
+930 LSV
-943 SNIKPGYR
+943 SNEDTQKERTNFSKGSLQPEAEGSTAPVSESSDTFER
-951 VARAKDMKDLNLF
+951 SVTSR
-964 APTLQSTA
+964 PTLSSHPLHFSITEDFKSNKIDSYHA
-972 QWYLQELADS
+972 IRPSELARLNRRADHLQKSAKFYYDELADS
-982 KIHYVFKD
+982 KISYFTSNGDIV
-990 ADGQFD
+990 Q
-996 KLEVNFQEKNF
+996 V
-1007 AHLAGIS
+1007 S
-1014 PVNRT
+1014 
-1019 MKETLY
+1019 
-1025 DFAEGRGDYP
+1025 FAEENFMHLTGIKPIGEGQTPQKTLRDFVSGHGEFQ
-1035 NIQVSKALRSK
+1035 NIYLAPQNNAFK
-1046 MKVLPLLPDIVDANS
+1046 
-1061 FVFNDLTNIEKLDN
+1061 KLDV
-1075 LDLSKAIA
+1075 LQDIEVTLQTDTFYFDDLQDVDRYSGRFDSLLKADDSDLMLIFRDT
-1083 PEDNDLLVLFKDT
+1083 DN
-1096 AQDGLVPSSLMRV
+1096 QGLVPVSVFKATDTLRSELKETTKNEII
-1109 QGEFSQSL
+1109 GIF
-1117 QEVER
+1117 
-1122 QTVLGVYR
+1122 R
-1130 ERDGKLEQLSI
+1130 ERDGQIEKIAINDQLISDDGQEMFEI
-1141 NEELSQNDAQ
+1141 LKNLSADNAHE
-1151 KMIDVVRNSLSVEK
+1151 V
-1165 QKEITPEAFTGVLDA
+1165 TPK
-1180 AYNVGRVPLDQVP
+1180 
-1193 EEYRA
+1193 
-1198 AWERFYELSDEV
+1198 S
-1210 DGSLD
+1210 
-1215 RVVAKA
+1215 
-1221 DEIGLLKKDTDFY
+1221 
-1234 KDWSSDKT
+1234 
-1242 YLNNYHVRLQ
+1242 
-1252 LAEDHEKGAQL
+1252 
-1263 PFQEGQIIDYREF
+1263 
-1276 VTALYQ
+1276 
-1282 ENQALYDKIQDSAK
+1282 
-1296 VALETG
+1296 
-1302 EDYIPYTKTK
+1302 
-1312 FDVYAPGGRLI
+1312 
-1323 KDNVRY
+1323 
-1329 DVGDETQPVTRLM
+1329 
-1342 GLGARVLDG
+1342 
-1351 WEDLDRIDQ
+1351 
-1360 EVLSQLEKQSPQEE
+1360 SQLD
-1374 LAQGKSNSAP
+1374 
-1384 QTEEP
+1384 EP
-1389 YTSEKMAV
+1389 YTSDKMAV

-1429 SVTVETRLEEPQEL
+1429 SVTVEARLEEPQEL
-1443 DTRQENATQT
+1443 DTRQENAPQT
-1453 FPVEQELDGFSYQT
+1453 SPVEQELDGFSYQT

-1487 PEDLKEYLDFMSHF
+1487 PEDIKEYLDFMSHF

-1510 LIHEQWRGANA
+1510 LIHEQWRSANA

-1526 HWEALGKRMG
+1526 QWEALGKRMG

-1545 ASFEY
+1545 TNVEY
-1550 TNERTGKTIIIKNE
+1550 TNDRTGKTRTIKNE

-1662 IMPNRHYDFDTDKV
+1662 IMPNRHYNFDTDKV

-1692 GVSIEKVDMKSNVK
+1692 GVSVEKVDMTSNAK
-1706 GQFNKEDQSIQLNDQ
+1706 GQFNKQNQSIQLNNR

-1753 PKEVKELEAE
+1753 PKDIKELEAE

>member
-154 IEPVIVFKTIDHKGK
+154 IEPVIVFKTIDHKGG

-182 ERYDKHGYL
+182 ERYDRHGYF

-198 NGNNGLSVDIGSPE
+198 NGDNGLSVDIGRPE
-212 RLVFAESPIDLMSYY
+212 RLIFAESPIDLMSYY
-227 ELHRDQLE
+227 ELHKDQLE
-235 NVRLVSMDGLKDGII
+235 NVRLVSMDGLKDGVI

-258 SEMRN
+258 SEGRN

-282 GYFNDGKHADV
+282 GYFNNGKHADI
-293 ITLAVDNDQG
+293 ITLAVDNDQAG
-303 GRNFIQSLEAK
+303 HNFIQSLEDK
-314 GIVVKA
+314 GVVVVA
-320 ELPAEKD
+320 DLPAEKD
-327 GFEKQDW
+327 GFDKQDW

-363 LEAIQNH
+363 L
-370 MANTTISPAAQ
+370 
-381 SLIDE
+381 
-386 GNVTQWA
+386 
-393 KRPNIYFV
+393 
-401 KGLRKV
+401 
-407 ALELNSDGV
+407 
-416 FEQSS
+416 
-421 NPRYLAK
+421 
-428 NDEDIARVQD
+428 
-438 LLAKQN
+438 
-444 NLLGEASPAEEETRL
+444 
-459 ADIKRRMAAA
+459 
-469 DQGESGET
+469 
-477 LSPEDE
+477 
-483 GWLVDNWDKLTFTVE
+483 
-498 PIKSVVYDV
+498 
-507 KELPQEQAN
+507 
-516 VIEPEE
+516 
-522 PLEEPMTYQAFTEAL
+522 
-537 EQSKQSL
+537 
-544 TDKLQAGELHVQLDD
+544 
-559 ATYFYQLVRKT
+559 
-570 GWSHPMQQL
+570 
-579 SDKGIEALKPY
+579 
-590 RELFE
+590 
-595 SITADTID
+595 
-603 AYKTKGSPEQDRLYE
+603 
-618 VLKEVRKKAN
+618 
-628 FPSISTEFTAEM
+628 
-640 AISAYAVNGDMASLS
+640 
-655 PDTWAQR
+655 
-662 TTDPVGTLA
+662 
-671 TNISD
+671 
-676 VLEYPFNEVSNDAYR
+676 
-691 NALYLRKGLYDLLND
+691 
-706 QEGNYTITPETY
+706 
-718 QSLMDRGANITLRD
+718 
-732 DEQEESQEVAQNK
+732 EQEESQEVAQNK

-869 PVGEEQSMS
+869 PVGEERSMS

-1263 PFQEGQIIDYREF
+1263 PFQKGQIIDYREF

-1302 EDYIPYTKTK
+1302 EGYIPYTKTK

-1374 LAQGKSNSAP
+1374 LAQGKSNSDP

-1443 DTRQENATQT
+1443 DTRQENAPQT

-1526 HWEALGKRMG
+1526 QWEVLGKRMG

-1545 ASFEY
+1545 TNVEY
-1550 TNERTGKTIIIKNE
+1550 TNDRTGKTKTIKNE
-1564 GLSVRAGQKG
+1564 GLSVRVGQKG
-1574 HIKLFKPMM
+1574 RIKLFKPMM

-1649 LSQTNLKPEKYPN
+1649 LSQTNLKPEKCPK

-1692 GVSIEKVDMKSNVK
+1692 GVSIEKVDMMSNVK

-1844 PPKM
+1844 SPKM

>member
-154 IEPVIVFKTIDHKGK
+154 IEPVIVFKTIDHKGG

-182 ERYDKHGYL
+182 ERYDKHGYF

-227 ELHRDQLE
+227 ELHKDQLE
-235 NVRLVSMDGLKDGII
+235 NVRLVSMDGLKDGVI

-258 SEMRN
+258 SEGRN

-282 GYFNDGKHADV
+282 GYFNNGKHADI
-293 ITLAVDNDQG
+293 ITLAVDNDQAG
-303 GRNFIQSLEAK
+303 HNFIQSLEDK
-314 GIVVKA
+314 GVVVVA
-320 ELPAEKD
+320 DLPAEKD
-327 GFEKQDW
+327 GFDKQDW

-363 LEAIQNH
+363 L
-370 MANTTISPAAQ
+370 
-381 SLIDE
+381 
-386 GNVTQWA
+386 
-393 KRPNIYFV
+393 
-401 KGLRKV
+401 
-407 ALELNSDGV
+407 
-416 FEQSS
+416 
-421 NPRYLAK
+421 
-428 NDEDIARVQD
+428 
-438 LLAKQN
+438 
-444 NLLGEASPAEEETRL
+444 
-459 ADIKRRMAAA
+459 
-469 DQGESGET
+469 
-477 LSPEDE
+477 
-483 GWLVDNWDKLTFTVE
+483 
-498 PIKSVVYDV
+498 
-507 KELPQEQAN
+507 
-516 VIEPEE
+516 
-522 PLEEPMTYQAFTEAL
+522 
-537 EQSKQSL
+537 
-544 TDKLQAGELHVQLDD
+544 
-559 ATYFYQLVRKT
+559 
-570 GWSHPMQQL
+570 
-579 SDKGIEALKPY
+579 
-590 RELFE
+590 
-595 SITADTID
+595 
-603 AYKTKGSPEQDRLYE
+603 
-618 VLKEVRKKAN
+618 
-628 FPSISTEFTAEM
+628 
-640 AISAYAVNGDMASLS
+640 
-655 PDTWAQR
+655 
-662 TTDPVGTLA
+662 
-671 TNISD
+671 
-676 VLEYPFNEVSNDAYR
+676 
-691 NALYLRKGLYDLLND
+691 
-706 QEGNYTITPETY
+706 
-718 QSLMDRGANITLRD
+718 
-732 DEQEESQEVAQNK
+732 EQEESQEVAQNK

-1263 PFQEGQIIDYREF
+1263 PFQKGQIIDYREF

-1302 EDYIPYTKTK
+1302 EGYIPYTKTK

-1374 LAQGKSNSAP
+1374 LAQGKSNSDP

-1443 DTRQENATQT
+1443 DTRQENAPQT

-1526 HWEALGKRMG
+1526 QWEVLGKRMG

-1545 ASFEY
+1545 TNVEY
-1550 TNERTGKTIIIKNE
+1550 TNDRTGKTKTIKNE
-1564 GLSVRAGQKG
+1564 GLSVRVGQKG
-1574 HIKLFKPMM
+1574 RIKLFKPMM
-1583 DEMIPVLDETGQQ
+1583 DEMIPVLDETGQH

-1627 KSFPKRDLKTGKALY
+1627 KSFPKRDLKTGKTLY

-1649 LSQTNLKPEKYPN
+1649 LSQTNLKPEKCPK

-1692 GVSIEKVDMKSNVK
+1692 GVSIEKVDMMSNVK

-1844 PPKM
+1844 SPKM

>member
-141 NVITQANAKIGDT
+141 NVITQANAKIGDV
-154 IEPVIVFKTIDHKGK
+154 IEPVIVFKTINHKGE

-182 ERYDKHGYL
+182 ERYDRHGYF

-198 NGNNGLSVDIGSPE
+198 NGDNGLSVDIGRPE
-212 RLVFAESPIDLMSYY
+212 RLIFAESPIDLMSYY
-227 ELHRDQLE
+227 ELHKDQLE

-282 GYFNDGKHADV
+282 GYFNDEKHADV

-314 GIVVKA
+314 GVVVKA

-334 NDALKEQKAAPK
+334 NDVLKDTKTVDDHSETMATIKQV
-346 HPQDNS
+346 S
-352 RLAQAERKLER
+352 RS
-363 LEAIQNH
+363 I
-370 MANTTISPAAQ
+370 
-381 SLIDE
+381 
-386 GNVTQWA
+386 
-393 KRPNIYFV
+393 
-401 KGLRKV
+401 
-407 ALELNSDGV
+407 
-416 FEQSS
+416 
-421 NPRYLAK
+421 
-428 NDEDIARVQD
+428 
-438 LLAKQN
+438 
-444 NLLGEASPAEEETRL
+444 
-459 ADIKRRMAAA
+459 
-469 DQGESGET
+469 
-477 LSPEDE
+477 
-483 GWLVDNWDKLTFTVE
+483 
-498 PIKSVVYDV
+498 
-507 KELPQEQAN
+507 
-516 VIEPEE
+516 
-522 PLEEPMTYQAFTEAL
+522 YQA
-537 EQSKQSL
+537 
-544 TDKLQAGELHVQLDD
+544 
-559 ATYFYQLVRKT
+559 
-570 GWSHPMQQL
+570 
-579 SDKGIEALKPY
+579 I
-590 RELFE
+590 
-595 SITADTID
+595 
-603 AYKTKGSPEQDRLYE
+603 
-618 VLKEVRKKAN
+618 
-628 FPSISTEFTAEM
+628 
-640 AISAYAVNGDMASLS
+640 
-655 PDTWAQR
+655 
-662 TTDPVGTLA
+662 
-671 TNISD
+671 
-676 VLEYPFNEVSNDAYR
+676 
-691 NALYLRKGLYDLLND
+691 
-706 QEGNYTITPETY
+706 
-718 QSLMDRGANITLRD
+718 MDRGANITLSD
-732 DEQEESQEVAQNK
+732 DKQEEV
-745 VTSPEITQEPAL
+745 QEPAL
-757 QVLFDFSESREIAA
+757 QVLFDFSESREIAT
-771 LYKNGQVI
+771 LYENGQVI

-787 LYRENDLPVFGGG
+787 LYRENDLCAFGGG
-800 YDKTFFS
+800 YDKTYFS
-807 LIDEQGQE
+807 LIDEKGQE
-815 LTRFRYDVGSETATI
+815 LVEFRYDLGSESETL
-830 SEQVSSVLTQDYLRL
+830 SEQLSETLAPAYLELAQAIDQEASSQI
-845 AEEAD
+845 E
-850 SRVTGRVGD
+850 G
-859 TEKAPDQNQE
+859 TEKAPDQNQG
-869 PVGEEQSMS
+869 PV
-878 MDNAEQEK
+878 A
-886 KTPEITQE
+886 
-894 PSNAGEFH
+894 
-902 RTSDYL
+902 
-908 GEESPRTAS
+908 EESS
-917 QPVVDEPQPDFPV
+917 MGLDN
-930 TAQLYFTTDRARV
+930 LSV
-943 SNIKPGYR
+943 SNEDTQKERTNFSKGSLQPEAEGSTAPVSESSDTFER
-951 VARAKDMKDLNLF
+951 SVTSR
-964 APTLQSTA
+964 PTLSSHPLHFSITEDFKSNKIDSYHA
-972 QWYLQELADS
+972 IRPSELARLNRRADHLQKSAKFYYDELADS
-982 KIHYVFKD
+982 KISYFTSNGDIV
-990 ADGQFD
+990 Q
-996 KLEVNFQEKNF
+996 V
-1007 AHLAGIS
+1007 S
-1014 PVNRT
+1014 
-1019 MKETLY
+1019 
-1025 DFAEGRGDYP
+1025 FAEENFMHLTGIKPIGEGQTPQKTLRDFVSGHGEFQ
-1035 NIQVSKALRSK
+1035 NIYLAPQNNAFK
-1046 MKVLPLLPDIVDANS
+1046 
-1061 FVFNDLTNIEKLDN
+1061 KLDV
-1075 LDLSKAIA
+1075 LQDIEVTLQTDTFYFDDLQDVDRYSGRFDSLLKADDSDLMLIFRDT
-1083 PEDNDLLVLFKDT
+1083 DN
-1096 AQDGLVPSSLMRV
+1096 QGLVPVSVFKATDTLRSELKETTKNEII
-1109 QGEFSQSL
+1109 GIF
-1117 QEVER
+1117 
-1122 QTVLGVYR
+1122 R
-1130 ERDGKLEQLSI
+1130 ERDGQIEKIAINDQLISDDGQEMFEI
-1141 NEELSQNDAQ
+1141 LKNLSADNAHE
-1151 KMIDVVRNSLSVEK
+1151 V
-1165 QKEITPEAFTGVLDA
+1165 TPK
-1180 AYNVGRVPLDQVP
+1180 
-1193 EEYRA
+1193 
-1198 AWERFYELSDEV
+1198 S
-1210 DGSLD
+1210 
-1215 RVVAKA
+1215 
-1221 DEIGLLKKDTDFY
+1221 
-1234 KDWSSDKT
+1234 
-1242 YLNNYHVRLQ
+1242 
-1252 LAEDHEKGAQL
+1252 
-1263 PFQEGQIIDYREF
+1263 
-1276 VTALYQ
+1276 
-1282 ENQALYDKIQDSAK
+1282 
-1296 VALETG
+1296 
-1302 EDYIPYTKTK
+1302 
-1312 FDVYAPGGRLI
+1312 
-1323 KDNVRY
+1323 
-1329 DVGDETQPVTRLM
+1329 
-1342 GLGARVLDG
+1342 
-1351 WEDLDRIDQ
+1351 
-1360 EVLSQLEKQSPQEE
+1360 SQLD
-1374 LAQGKSNSAP
+1374 
-1384 QTEEP
+1384 EP
-1389 YTSEKMAV
+1389 YTSDKMAV

-1409 AEGSARKTPEASKED
+1409 AEGSARKVANESQVERQTNP
-1424 QRVNH
+1424 
-1429 SVTVETRLEEPQEL
+1429 SVTVETRLDEPQEAPKASQQ
-1443 DTRQENATQT
+1443 DQIIVPAEE
-1453 FPVEQELDGFSYQT
+1453 VEDFSYST
-1467 AKAEEL
+1467 ATAEAL
-1473 SAQAIKAIRSYAAN
+1473 SNQAIKAIKSYAAS

-1545 ASFEY
+1545 TNVEY
-1550 TNERTGKTIIIKNE
+1550 TNDRTGKTRTIKNE

-1662 IMPNRHYDFDTDKV
+1662 IIPNRHYDFDTDKV

-1692 GVSIEKVDMKSNVK
+1692 GVSIEKVDMMSNVK

-1753 PKEVKELEAE
+1753 PKDIKELEAE

-1793 KLSDDELDQS
+1793 KLSDDELDWS

>member
-154 IEPVIVFKTIDHKGK
+154 IEPVIVFKTIDHKGG

-182 ERYDKHGYL
+182 ERYDKHGYF

-227 ELHRDQLE
+227 ELHKDQLE
-235 NVRLVSMDGLKDGII
+235 NVRLVSMDGLKDGVI

-258 SEMRN
+258 SEGRN

-269 DWDRDLLKKSVDD
+269 DWDRDLLKKSVND
-282 GYFNDGKHADV
+282 GYFNNGKHADI
-293 ITLAVDNDQG
+293 ITLAVDNDQAG
-303 GRNFIQSLEAK
+303 HNFIQSLEDK
-314 GIVVKA
+314 GVVVVA
-320 ELPAEKD
+320 DLPAEKD
-327 GFEKQDW
+327 GFDKQDW

-363 LEAIQNH
+363 L
-370 MANTTISPAAQ
+370 
-381 SLIDE
+381 
-386 GNVTQWA
+386 
-393 KRPNIYFV
+393 
-401 KGLRKV
+401 
-407 ALELNSDGV
+407 
-416 FEQSS
+416 
-421 NPRYLAK
+421 
-428 NDEDIARVQD
+428 
-438 LLAKQN
+438 
-444 NLLGEASPAEEETRL
+444 
-459 ADIKRRMAAA
+459 
-469 DQGESGET
+469 
-477 LSPEDE
+477 
-483 GWLVDNWDKLTFTVE
+483 
-498 PIKSVVYDV
+498 
-507 KELPQEQAN
+507 
-516 VIEPEE
+516 
-522 PLEEPMTYQAFTEAL
+522 
-537 EQSKQSL
+537 
-544 TDKLQAGELHVQLDD
+544 
-559 ATYFYQLVRKT
+559 
-570 GWSHPMQQL
+570 
-579 SDKGIEALKPY
+579 
-590 RELFE
+590 
-595 SITADTID
+595 
-603 AYKTKGSPEQDRLYE
+603 
-618 VLKEVRKKAN
+618 
-628 FPSISTEFTAEM
+628 
-640 AISAYAVNGDMASLS
+640 
-655 PDTWAQR
+655 
-662 TTDPVGTLA
+662 
-671 TNISD
+671 
-676 VLEYPFNEVSNDAYR
+676 
-691 NALYLRKGLYDLLND
+691 
-706 QEGNYTITPETY
+706 
-718 QSLMDRGANITLRD
+718 
-732 DEQEESQEVAQNK
+732 EQEESQEVAQNK

-1165 QKEITPEAFTGVLDA
+1165 QKEIPPEAFTGVLDA

-1263 PFQEGQIIDYREF
+1263 PFQKGQIIDYREF

-1302 EDYIPYTKTK
+1302 EGYIPYTKTK

-1374 LAQGKSNSAP
+1374 IAQGKSNSDP

-1443 DTRQENATQT
+1443 DTRQENAPQT

-1526 HWEALGKRMG
+1526 QWEVLGKRMG

-1545 ASFEY
+1545 TNVEY
-1550 TNERTGKTIIIKNE
+1550 TNDRTGKTKTIKNE
-1564 GLSVRAGQKG
+1564 GLSVRVGQKG
-1574 HIKLFKPMM
+1574 RIKLFKPMM

-1649 LSQTNLKPEKYPN
+1649 LSQTNLKPEKCPK

-1692 GVSIEKVDMKSNVK
+1692 GVSIEKVDMMSNVK

-1844 PPKM
+1844 SPKM

>member
-154 IEPVIVFKTIDHKGK
+154 IEPVIVFKTIDHKGG

-182 ERYDKHGYL
+182 ERYDKHGYF

-227 ELHRDQLE
+227 ELHKDQLE
-235 NVRLVSMDGLKDGII
+235 NVRLVSMDGLKDGVI

-258 SEMRN
+258 SEGRN

-282 GYFNDGKHADV
+282 GYFNNGKHADI
-293 ITLAVDNDQG
+293 ITLAVDNDQAG
-303 GRNFIQSLEAK
+303 HNFIQSLEDK
-314 GIVVKA
+314 GVVVVA
-320 ELPAEKD
+320 DLPAEKD
-327 GFEKQDW
+327 GFDKQDW

-363 LEAIQNH
+363 L
-370 MANTTISPAAQ
+370 
-381 SLIDE
+381 
-386 GNVTQWA
+386 
-393 KRPNIYFV
+393 
-401 KGLRKV
+401 
-407 ALELNSDGV
+407 
-416 FEQSS
+416 
-421 NPRYLAK
+421 
-428 NDEDIARVQD
+428 
-438 LLAKQN
+438 
-444 NLLGEASPAEEETRL
+444 
-459 ADIKRRMAAA
+459 
-469 DQGESGET
+469 
-477 LSPEDE
+477 
-483 GWLVDNWDKLTFTVE
+483 
-498 PIKSVVYDV
+498 
-507 KELPQEQAN
+507 
-516 VIEPEE
+516 
-522 PLEEPMTYQAFTEAL
+522 
-537 EQSKQSL
+537 
-544 TDKLQAGELHVQLDD
+544 
-559 ATYFYQLVRKT
+559 
-570 GWSHPMQQL
+570 
-579 SDKGIEALKPY
+579 
-590 RELFE
+590 
-595 SITADTID
+595 
-603 AYKTKGSPEQDRLYE
+603 
-618 VLKEVRKKAN
+618 
-628 FPSISTEFTAEM
+628 
-640 AISAYAVNGDMASLS
+640 
-655 PDTWAQR
+655 
-662 TTDPVGTLA
+662 
-671 TNISD
+671 
-676 VLEYPFNEVSNDAYR
+676 
-691 NALYLRKGLYDLLND
+691 
-706 QEGNYTITPETY
+706 
-718 QSLMDRGANITLRD
+718 
-732 DEQEESQEVAQNK
+732 EQEESQEVAQNK

-1151 KMIDVVRNSLSVEK
+1151 KMIDVVKNSLSVEK
-1165 QKEITPEAFTGVLDA
+1165 QKEITPEAF
-1180 AYNVGRVPLDQVP
+1180 
-1193 EEYRA
+1193 
-1198 AWERFYELSDEV
+1198 
-1210 DGSLD
+1210 
-1215 RVVAKA
+1215 
-1221 DEIGLLKKDTDFY
+1221 TDFY

-1302 EDYIPYTKTK
+1302 EGYIPYTKTK

-1374 LAQGKSNSAP
+1374 LAQGKSNSDP

-1443 DTRQENATQT
+1443 DTRQENAPQT

-1526 HWEALGKRMG
+1526 QWEVLGKRMG

-1545 ASFEY
+1545 TNVEY
-1550 TNERTGKTIIIKNE
+1550 TNDRTGKTKTIKNE
-1564 GLSVRAGQKG
+1564 GLSVRVGQKG
-1574 HIKLFKPMM
+1574 RIKLFKPMM

-1649 LSQTNLKPEKYPN
+1649 LSQTNLKPEKCPK

-1692 GVSIEKVDMKSNVK
+1692 GVSIEKVDMMSNVK

-1844 PPKM
+1844 SPKM

>member
-84 DYLNDGDYSEGTLQH
+84 DYLNDGDYSEGTLQRRE
-99 NDAPQAFKNY
+99 APQAFKNY
-109 LAPYEQPFV
+109 LEPYEQPFV
-118 EGRSYLKEVRGLSDE
+118 EGRTYLKEVRDLSDE

-141 NVITQANAKIGDT
+141 NVITQANAKIGDV
-154 IEPVIVFKTIDHKGK
+154 IEPVIVFKTIDHKDE

-182 ERYDKHGYL
+182 ERYDRHGYF

-198 NGNNGLSVDIGSPE
+198 NGDNGLSVDIGRPE
-212 RLVFAESPIDLMSYY
+212 RLIFAESPIDLMSYY
-227 ELHRDQLE
+227 ELHKDQLE
-235 NVRLVSMDGLKDGII
+235 NVRLVSMDGLKDGVI

-258 SEMRN
+258 SEGRN

-282 GYFNDGKHADV
+282 GYFNNGKHADT
-293 ITLAVDNDQG
+293 ITLAVDNDQAG
-303 GRNFIQSLEAK
+303 HNFIQSLEDK
-314 GIVVKA
+314 GVVVVA
-320 ELPAEKD
+320 DLPAEKD
-327 GFEKQDW
+327 GFDKQDW

-363 LEAIQNH
+363 L
-370 MANTTISPAAQ
+370 
-381 SLIDE
+381 
-386 GNVTQWA
+386 
-393 KRPNIYFV
+393 
-401 KGLRKV
+401 
-407 ALELNSDGV
+407 
-416 FEQSS
+416 
-421 NPRYLAK
+421 
-428 NDEDIARVQD
+428 
-438 LLAKQN
+438 
-444 NLLGEASPAEEETRL
+444 
-459 ADIKRRMAAA
+459 
-469 DQGESGET
+469 
-477 LSPEDE
+477 
-483 GWLVDNWDKLTFTVE
+483 
-498 PIKSVVYDV
+498 
-507 KELPQEQAN
+507 
-516 VIEPEE
+516 
-522 PLEEPMTYQAFTEAL
+522 
-537 EQSKQSL
+537 
-544 TDKLQAGELHVQLDD
+544 
-559 ATYFYQLVRKT
+559 
-570 GWSHPMQQL
+570 
-579 SDKGIEALKPY
+579 
-590 RELFE
+590 
-595 SITADTID
+595 
-603 AYKTKGSPEQDRLYE
+603 
-618 VLKEVRKKAN
+618 
-628 FPSISTEFTAEM
+628 
-640 AISAYAVNGDMASLS
+640 
-655 PDTWAQR
+655 
-662 TTDPVGTLA
+662 
-671 TNISD
+671 
-676 VLEYPFNEVSNDAYR
+676 
-691 NALYLRKGLYDLLND
+691 
-706 QEGNYTITPETY
+706 
-718 QSLMDRGANITLRD
+718 
-732 DEQEESQEVAQNK
+732 EQEESQEVAQNK

-930 TAQLYFTTDRARV
+930 TAQLHFTTDRARV

-951 VARAKDMKDLNLF
+951 VSRAKDMKDLNLF

-1263 PFQEGQIIDYREF
+1263 PFQKGQIIDYREF

-1302 EDYIPYTKTK
+1302 EGYIPYTKTK

-1374 LAQGKSNSAP
+1374 LAQGKSNSDP

-1443 DTRQENATQT
+1443 DTRQENAPQT

-1526 HWEALGKRMG
+1526 QWEVLGKRMG

-1545 ASFEY
+1545 TNVEY
-1550 TNERTGKTIIIKNE
+1550 TNDRTGKTKTIKNE
-1564 GLSVRAGQKG
+1564 GLSVRVCQKG
-1574 HIKLFKPMM
+1574 RIKLFKPMM

-1649 LSQTNLKPEKYPN
+1649 LSQTNLKPEKCPK

-1692 GVSIEKVDMKSNVK
+1692 GVSIEKVDMMSNVK

-1844 PPKM
+1844 SPKM

>member
-141 NVITQANAKIGDT
+141 NVITQANAKIGDV
-154 IEPVIVFKTIDHKGK
+154 IEPVIVFKTINHKGE

-182 ERYDKHGYL
+182 ERYDRHGYF

-198 NGNNGLSVDIGSPE
+198 NGDNGLSVDIGRPE
-212 RLVFAESPIDLMSYY
+212 RLIFAESPIDLMSYY
-227 ELHRDQLE
+227 ELHKDQLE

-282 GYFNDGKHADV
+282 GYFNDEKHADV

-314 GIVVKA
+314 GVVVKA

-334 NDALKEQKAAPK
+334 NDVLKDTKTVDDHSETMATIKQV
-346 HPQDNS
+346 S
-352 RLAQAERKLER
+352 RS
-363 LEAIQNH
+363 I
-370 MANTTISPAAQ
+370 
-381 SLIDE
+381 
-386 GNVTQWA
+386 
-393 KRPNIYFV
+393 
-401 KGLRKV
+401 
-407 ALELNSDGV
+407 
-416 FEQSS
+416 
-421 NPRYLAK
+421 
-428 NDEDIARVQD
+428 
-438 LLAKQN
+438 
-444 NLLGEASPAEEETRL
+444 
-459 ADIKRRMAAA
+459 
-469 DQGESGET
+469 
-477 LSPEDE
+477 
-483 GWLVDNWDKLTFTVE
+483 
-498 PIKSVVYDV
+498 
-507 KELPQEQAN
+507 
-516 VIEPEE
+516 
-522 PLEEPMTYQAFTEAL
+522 YQA
-537 EQSKQSL
+537 
-544 TDKLQAGELHVQLDD
+544 
-559 ATYFYQLVRKT
+559 
-570 GWSHPMQQL
+570 
-579 SDKGIEALKPY
+579 I
-590 RELFE
+590 
-595 SITADTID
+595 
-603 AYKTKGSPEQDRLYE
+603 
-618 VLKEVRKKAN
+618 
-628 FPSISTEFTAEM
+628 
-640 AISAYAVNGDMASLS
+640 
-655 PDTWAQR
+655 
-662 TTDPVGTLA
+662 
-671 TNISD
+671 
-676 VLEYPFNEVSNDAYR
+676 
-691 NALYLRKGLYDLLND
+691 
-706 QEGNYTITPETY
+706 
-718 QSLMDRGANITLRD
+718 MDRGANITLSD
-732 DEQEESQEVAQNK
+732 DKQEEV
-745 VTSPEITQEPAL
+745 QEPAL
-757 QVLFDFSESREIAA
+757 QVLFDFSESREIAT
-771 LYKNGQVI
+771 LYENGQVI

-787 LYRENDLPVFGGG
+787 LYRENDLCAFGGG
-800 YDKTFFS
+800 YDKTYFS
-807 LIDEQGQE
+807 LIDEKGQE
-815 LTRFRYDVGSETATI
+815 LVEFRYDLGSESETL
-830 SEQVSSVLTQDYLRL
+830 SEQLSETLAPAYLELAQAIDQEASSQI
-845 AEEAD
+845 E
-850 SRVTGRVGD
+850 G
-859 TEKAPDQNQE
+859 TEKAPDQNQG
-869 PVGEEQSMS
+869 PV
-878 MDNAEQEK
+878 A
-886 KTPEITQE
+886 
-894 PSNAGEFH
+894 
-902 RTSDYL
+902 
-908 GEESPRTAS
+908 EESS
-917 QPVVDEPQPDFPV
+917 MGLDN
-930 TAQLYFTTDRARV
+930 LSV
-943 SNIKPGYR
+943 SNEDTQKERTNFSKGSLQPEAEGSTAPVSESSDTFER
-951 VARAKDMKDLNLF
+951 SVTSR
-964 APTLQSTA
+964 PTLSSHPLHFSITEDFKSNKIDSYHA
-972 QWYLQELADS
+972 IRPSELARLNRRADHLQKSAKFYYDELADS
-982 KIHYVFKD
+982 KISYFTSNGDIV
-990 ADGQFD
+990 Q
-996 KLEVNFQEKNF
+996 V
-1007 AHLAGIS
+1007 S
-1014 PVNRT
+1014 
-1019 MKETLY
+1019 
-1025 DFAEGRGDYP
+1025 FAEENFMHLTGIKPIGEGQTPQKTLRDFVSGHGEFQ
-1035 NIQVSKALRSK
+1035 NIYLAPQNNAFK
-1046 MKVLPLLPDIVDANS
+1046 
-1061 FVFNDLTNIEKLDN
+1061 KLDV
-1075 LDLSKAIA
+1075 LQDIEVTLQTDTFYFDDLQDVDRYSGRFDSLLKADDSDLMLIFRDT
-1083 PEDNDLLVLFKDT
+1083 DN
-1096 AQDGLVPSSLMRV
+1096 QGLVPVSVFKATDTLRSELKETTKNEII
-1109 QGEFSQSL
+1109 GIF
-1117 QEVER
+1117 
-1122 QTVLGVYR
+1122 R
-1130 ERDGKLEQLSI
+1130 ERDGQIEKIAINDQLISDDGQEMFEI
-1141 NEELSQNDAQ
+1141 LKNLSADNAHE
-1151 KMIDVVRNSLSVEK
+1151 V
-1165 QKEITPEAFTGVLDA
+1165 TPK
-1180 AYNVGRVPLDQVP
+1180 
-1193 EEYRA
+1193 
-1198 AWERFYELSDEV
+1198 S
-1210 DGSLD
+1210 
-1215 RVVAKA
+1215 
-1221 DEIGLLKKDTDFY
+1221 
-1234 KDWSSDKT
+1234 
-1242 YLNNYHVRLQ
+1242 
-1252 LAEDHEKGAQL
+1252 
-1263 PFQEGQIIDYREF
+1263 
-1276 VTALYQ
+1276 
-1282 ENQALYDKIQDSAK
+1282 
-1296 VALETG
+1296 
-1302 EDYIPYTKTK
+1302 
-1312 FDVYAPGGRLI
+1312 
-1323 KDNVRY
+1323 
-1329 DVGDETQPVTRLM
+1329 
-1342 GLGARVLDG
+1342 
-1351 WEDLDRIDQ
+1351 
-1360 EVLSQLEKQSPQEE
+1360 SQLD
-1374 LAQGKSNSAP
+1374 
-1384 QTEEP
+1384 EP
-1389 YTSEKMAV
+1389 YTSDKMAV

-1409 AEGSARKTPEASKED
+1409 AEGSARKVANESQVERQTNP
-1424 QRVNH
+1424 
-1429 SVTVETRLEEPQEL
+1429 SVTVETRLDEPQEAPKASQQ
-1443 DTRQENATQT
+1443 DQIIVPAEE
-1453 FPVEQELDGFSYQT
+1453 VEDFSYST
-1467 AKAEEL
+1467 ATAEAL
-1473 SAQAIKAIRSYAAN
+1473 SNQAIKAIKSYATS

-1545 ASFEY
+1545 TNVEY
-1550 TNERTGKTIIIKNE
+1550 TNDRTGKTRTIKNE

-1662 IMPNRHYDFDTDKV
+1662 IIPNRHYDFDTDKV

-1692 GVSIEKVDMKSNVK
+1692 GVSIEKVDMMSNVK

-1753 PKEVKELEAE
+1753 PKDIKELEAE

-1793 KLSDDELDQS
+1793 KLSDDELDWS

>member
-154 IEPVIVFKTIDHKGK
+154 IEPVIVFKTIDHKGG

-182 ERYDKHGYL
+182 ERYDKHGYF

-227 ELHRDQLE
+227 ELHKDQLE

-282 GYFNDGKHADV
+282 GYFNDEKHADV

-314 GIVVKA
+314 GVVVKA

-334 NDALKEQKAAPK
+334 NDVLKDTKTVDDHSETMATIKQV
-346 HPQDNS
+346 S
-352 RLAQAERKLER
+352 RS
-363 LEAIQNH
+363 I
-370 MANTTISPAAQ
+370 
-381 SLIDE
+381 
-386 GNVTQWA
+386 
-393 KRPNIYFV
+393 
-401 KGLRKV
+401 
-407 ALELNSDGV
+407 
-416 FEQSS
+416 
-421 NPRYLAK
+421 
-428 NDEDIARVQD
+428 
-438 LLAKQN
+438 
-444 NLLGEASPAEEETRL
+444 
-459 ADIKRRMAAA
+459 
-469 DQGESGET
+469 
-477 LSPEDE
+477 
-483 GWLVDNWDKLTFTVE
+483 
-498 PIKSVVYDV
+498 
-507 KELPQEQAN
+507 
-516 VIEPEE
+516 
-522 PLEEPMTYQAFTEAL
+522 YQA
-537 EQSKQSL
+537 
-544 TDKLQAGELHVQLDD
+544 
-559 ATYFYQLVRKT
+559 
-570 GWSHPMQQL
+570 
-579 SDKGIEALKPY
+579 I
-590 RELFE
+590 
-595 SITADTID
+595 
-603 AYKTKGSPEQDRLYE
+603 
-618 VLKEVRKKAN
+618 
-628 FPSISTEFTAEM
+628 
-640 AISAYAVNGDMASLS
+640 
-655 PDTWAQR
+655 
-662 TTDPVGTLA
+662 
-671 TNISD
+671 
-676 VLEYPFNEVSNDAYR
+676 
-691 NALYLRKGLYDLLND
+691 
-706 QEGNYTITPETY
+706 
-718 QSLMDRGANITLRD
+718 MDRGANITLSD
-732 DEQEESQEVAQNK
+732 DKQEEV
-745 VTSPEITQEPAL
+745 QEPAL
-757 QVLFDFSESREIAA
+757 QVLFDFSESREIAT
-771 LYKNGQVI
+771 LYENGQVI

-787 LYRENDLPVFGGG
+787 LYRENDLCAFGGG
-800 YDKTFFS
+800 YDKTYFS
-807 LIDEQGQE
+807 LIDEKGQE
-815 LTRFRYDVGSETATI
+815 LVEFRYDLGSESETL
-830 SEQVSSVLTQDYLRL
+830 SEQLSETLAPAYLELAQAIDQEASSQI
-845 AEEAD
+845 E
-850 SRVTGRVGD
+850 G
-859 TEKAPDQNQE
+859 TEKAPDQNQG
-869 PVGEEQSMS
+869 PV
-878 MDNAEQEK
+878 A
-886 KTPEITQE
+886 
-894 PSNAGEFH
+894 
-902 RTSDYL
+902 
-908 GEESPRTAS
+908 EESS
-917 QPVVDEPQPDFPV
+917 MGLDN
-930 TAQLYFTTDRARV
+930 LSV
-943 SNIKPGYR
+943 SNEDTQKERTNFSKGSLQPEAEGSTAPVSESSDTFER
-951 VARAKDMKDLNLF
+951 SVTSR
-964 APTLQSTA
+964 PTLSSHPLHFSITEDFKSNKIDSYHA
-972 QWYLQELADS
+972 IRPSELARLNRRADHLQKSAKFYYDELADS
-982 KIHYVFKD
+982 KISYFTSNGDIV
-990 ADGQFD
+990 Q
-996 KLEVNFQEKNF
+996 V
-1007 AHLAGIS
+1007 S
-1014 PVNRT
+1014 
-1019 MKETLY
+1019 
-1025 DFAEGRGDYP
+1025 FAEENFMHLTGIKPIGEGQTPQKTLRDFVSGHGEFQ
-1035 NIQVSKALRSK
+1035 NIYLAPQNNAFK
-1046 MKVLPLLPDIVDANS
+1046 
-1061 FVFNDLTNIEKLDN
+1061 KLDV
-1075 LDLSKAIA
+1075 LQDIEVTLQTDTFYFDDLQDVDRYSGRFDSLLKADDSDLMLIFRDT
-1083 PEDNDLLVLFKDT
+1083 DN
-1096 AQDGLVPSSLMRV
+1096 QGLVPVSVFKATDTLRSELKETTKNEII
-1109 QGEFSQSL
+1109 GIF
-1117 QEVER
+1117 
-1122 QTVLGVYR
+1122 R
-1130 ERDGKLEQLSI
+1130 ERDGQIEKIAINDQLISDDGQEMFEI
-1141 NEELSQNDAQ
+1141 LKNLSADNAHE
-1151 KMIDVVRNSLSVEK
+1151 V
-1165 QKEITPEAFTGVLDA
+1165 TPK
-1180 AYNVGRVPLDQVP
+1180 
-1193 EEYRA
+1193 
-1198 AWERFYELSDEV
+1198 S
-1210 DGSLD
+1210 
-1215 RVVAKA
+1215 
-1221 DEIGLLKKDTDFY
+1221 
-1234 KDWSSDKT
+1234 
-1242 YLNNYHVRLQ
+1242 
-1252 LAEDHEKGAQL
+1252 
-1263 PFQEGQIIDYREF
+1263 
-1276 VTALYQ
+1276 
-1282 ENQALYDKIQDSAK
+1282 
-1296 VALETG
+1296 
-1302 EDYIPYTKTK
+1302 
-1312 FDVYAPGGRLI
+1312 
-1323 KDNVRY
+1323 
-1329 DVGDETQPVTRLM
+1329 
-1342 GLGARVLDG
+1342 
-1351 WEDLDRIDQ
+1351 
-1360 EVLSQLEKQSPQEE
+1360 SQLD
-1374 LAQGKSNSAP
+1374 
-1384 QTEEP
+1384 EP
-1389 YTSEKMAV
+1389 YTSDKMAV

-1409 AEGSARKTPEASKED
+1409 AEGSARKVANESQVERQTNP
-1424 QRVNH
+1424 
-1429 SVTVETRLEEPQEL
+1429 SVTVETRLDEPQEAPKASQQ
-1443 DTRQENATQT
+1443 DQIIVPAEE
-1453 FPVEQELDGFSYQT
+1453 VEDFSYST
-1467 AKAEEL
+1467 ATAEAL
-1473 SAQAIKAIRSYAAN
+1473 SNQAIKAIKSYAAS

-1545 ASFEY
+1545 TNVEY
-1550 TNERTGKTIIIKNE
+1550 TNDRTGKTRTIKNE

-1662 IMPNRHYDFDTDKV
+1662 IIPNRHYDFDTDKV

-1692 GVSIEKVDMKSNVK
+1692 GVSIEKVDMMSNVK

-1753 PKEVKELEAE
+1753 PKDIKELEAE

-1793 KLSDDELDQS
+1793 KLSDDELDWS

>member
-84 DYLNDGDYSEGTLQH
+84 DYLNDGDYSEGTLQRRE
-99 NDAPQAFKNY
+99 APQAFKNY
-109 LAPYEQPFV
+109 LEPYEQPFV
-118 EGRSYLKEVRGLSDE
+118 EGRTYLKEVRDLSDE

-141 NVITQANAKIGDT
+141 NVITQANAKIGDV
-154 IEPVIVFKTIDHKGK
+154 IEPVIVFKTIDHKDE

-182 ERYDKHGYL
+182 ERYDRHGYF

-198 NGNNGLSVDIGSPE
+198 NGDNGLSVDIGRPE
-212 RLVFAESPIDLMSYY
+212 RLIFAESPIDLMSYY
-227 ELHRDQLE
+227 ELHKDQLE
-235 NVRLVSMDGLKDGII
+235 NVRLVSMDGLKDGVI

-258 SEMRN
+258 SEGRN

-282 GYFNDGKHADV
+282 GYFNNGKYADT
-293 ITLAVDNDQG
+293 ITLAVDNDQAG
-303 GRNFIQSLEAK
+303 HNFIQSLEDK
-314 GIVVKA
+314 GVVVVA
-320 ELPAEKD
+320 DLPAEKD
-327 GFEKQDW
+327 GFDKQDW

-363 LEAIQNH
+363 L
-370 MANTTISPAAQ
+370 
-381 SLIDE
+381 
-386 GNVTQWA
+386 
-393 KRPNIYFV
+393 
-401 KGLRKV
+401 
-407 ALELNSDGV
+407 
-416 FEQSS
+416 
-421 NPRYLAK
+421 
-428 NDEDIARVQD
+428 
-438 LLAKQN
+438 
-444 NLLGEASPAEEETRL
+444 
-459 ADIKRRMAAA
+459 
-469 DQGESGET
+469 
-477 LSPEDE
+477 
-483 GWLVDNWDKLTFTVE
+483 
-498 PIKSVVYDV
+498 
-507 KELPQEQAN
+507 
-516 VIEPEE
+516 
-522 PLEEPMTYQAFTEAL
+522 
-537 EQSKQSL
+537 
-544 TDKLQAGELHVQLDD
+544 
-559 ATYFYQLVRKT
+559 
-570 GWSHPMQQL
+570 
-579 SDKGIEALKPY
+579 
-590 RELFE
+590 
-595 SITADTID
+595 
-603 AYKTKGSPEQDRLYE
+603 
-618 VLKEVRKKAN
+618 
-628 FPSISTEFTAEM
+628 
-640 AISAYAVNGDMASLS
+640 
-655 PDTWAQR
+655 
-662 TTDPVGTLA
+662 
-671 TNISD
+671 
-676 VLEYPFNEVSNDAYR
+676 
-691 NALYLRKGLYDLLND
+691 
-706 QEGNYTITPETY
+706 
-718 QSLMDRGANITLRD
+718 
-732 DEQEESQEVAQNK
+732 EQEESQEVAQNK

-930 TAQLYFTTDRARV
+930 TAQLHFTTDRARV

-951 VARAKDMKDLNLF
+951 VSRAKDMKDLNLF

-1263 PFQEGQIIDYREF
+1263 PFQKGQIIDYREF

-1302 EDYIPYTKTK
+1302 EGYIPYTKTK

-1374 LAQGKSNSAP
+1374 LAQGKSNSDP

-1443 DTRQENATQT
+1443 DTRQENAPQT

-1526 HWEALGKRMG
+1526 QWEVLGKRMG

-1545 ASFEY
+1545 TNVEY
-1550 TNERTGKTIIIKNE
+1550 TNDRTGKTKTIKNE
-1564 GLSVRAGQKG
+1564 GLSVRVGQKG
-1574 HIKLFKPMM
+1574 RIKLFKPMM

-1649 LSQTNLKPEKYPN
+1649 LSQTNLKPEKCPK

-1692 GVSIEKVDMKSNVK
+1692 GVSIEKVDMMSNVK

-1844 PPKM
+1844 SPKM

>member
-1 MASYTREEREARK
+1 MASYTKEEREARK

-154 IEPVIVFKTIDHKGK
+154 IEPVIVFKTIDHKGE

-227 ELHRDQLE
+227 ELHKDQLE

-334 NDALKEQKAAPK
+334 NDALKEQKATPK

-352 RLAQAERKLER
+352 RLAQAERKL
-363 LEAIQNH
+363 
-370 MANTTISPAAQ
+370 
-381 SLIDE
+381 
-386 GNVTQWA
+386 
-393 KRPNIYFV
+393 
-401 KGLRKV
+401 
-407 ALELNSDGV
+407 
-416 FEQSS
+416 
-421 NPRYLAK
+421 
-428 NDEDIARVQD
+428 
-438 LLAKQN
+438 
-444 NLLGEASPAEEETRL
+444 
-459 ADIKRRMAAA
+459 
-469 DQGESGET
+469 
-477 LSPEDE
+477 
-483 GWLVDNWDKLTFTVE
+483 
-498 PIKSVVYDV
+498 
-507 KELPQEQAN
+507 
-516 VIEPEE
+516 E

-595 SITADTID
+595 SIKADTID
-603 AYKTKGSPEQDRLYE
+603 AYKTKGTPEQDRLYE

-1165 QKEITPEAFTGVLDA
+1165 QKEITPEAFAGVLDA

-1302 EDYIPYTKTK
+1302 EGYIPYTKTK

-1429 SVTVETRLEEPQEL
+1429 SVTVKTRLEEPQEL
-1443 DTRQENATQT
+1443 DTRQENAPQT

-1550 TNERTGKTIIIKNE
+1550 TNERTGKTRIIKNE

>member
-84 DYLNDGDYSEGTLQH
+84 DYLNDGDYSEGTLQRRE
-99 NDAPQAFKNY
+99 APQAFKNY
-109 LAPYEQPFV
+109 LEPYEQPFV
-118 EGRSYLKEVRGLSDE
+118 EGRTYLKEVRDLSDE

-141 NVITQANAKIGDT
+141 NVITQANAKIGDV
-154 IEPVIVFKTIDHKGK
+154 IEPVIVFKTIDHKDE

-182 ERYDKHGYL
+182 ERYDRHGYF

-198 NGNNGLSVDIGSPE
+198 NGDNGLSVDIGRPE
-212 RLVFAESPIDLMSYY
+212 RLIFAESPIDLMSYY
-227 ELHRDQLE
+227 ELHKDQLE

-282 GYFNDGKHADV
+282 GYFNDEKHADV
-293 ITLAVDNDQG
+293 ITLAVDNDQAG
-303 GRNFIQSLEAK
+303 HNFIQSLEDK
-314 GIVVKA
+314 GVVVVA
-320 ELPAEKD
+320 DLPAEKD
-327 GFEKQDW
+327 GFDKQDW

-363 LEAIQNH
+363 LE
-370 MANTTISPAAQ
+370 
-381 SLIDE
+381 
-386 GNVTQWA
+386 
-393 KRPNIYFV
+393 
-401 KGLRKV
+401 
-407 ALELNSDGV
+407 
-416 FEQSS
+416 
-421 NPRYLAK
+421 
-428 NDEDIARVQD
+428 
-438 LLAKQN
+438 
-444 NLLGEASPAEEETRL
+444 
-459 ADIKRRMAAA
+459 
-469 DQGESGET
+469 
-477 LSPEDE
+477 
-483 GWLVDNWDKLTFTVE
+483 
-498 PIKSVVYDV
+498 
-507 KELPQEQAN
+507 
-516 VIEPEE
+516 
-522 PLEEPMTYQAFTEAL
+522 
-537 EQSKQSL
+537 
-544 TDKLQAGELHVQLDD
+544 
-559 ATYFYQLVRKT
+559 
-570 GWSHPMQQL
+570 
-579 SDKGIEALKPY
+579 
-590 RELFE
+590 
-595 SITADTID
+595 
-603 AYKTKGSPEQDRLYE
+603 
-618 VLKEVRKKAN
+618 
-628 FPSISTEFTAEM
+628 
-640 AISAYAVNGDMASLS
+640 
-655 PDTWAQR
+655 
-662 TTDPVGTLA
+662 
-671 TNISD
+671 
-676 VLEYPFNEVSNDAYR
+676 
-691 NALYLRKGLYDLLND
+691 
-706 QEGNYTITPETY
+706 
-718 QSLMDRGANITLRD
+718 
-732 DEQEESQEVAQNK
+732 QEESQEVAQNK
-745 VTSPEITQEPAL
+745 VTSPKITQEPAL

-930 TAQLYFTTDRARV
+930 TAQLHFTTDRARV

-951 VARAKDMKDLNLF
+951 VSRAKDMKDLNLF

-1025 DFAEGRGDYP
+1025 DFAEGKGDYP

-1210 DGSLD
+1210 GDSLD
-1215 RVVAKA
+1215 RVVARA
-1221 DEIGLLKKDTDFY
+1221 DELGLLKKDTDFY

-1242 YLNNYHVRLQ
+1242 YENNYHVRLQ

-1263 PFQEGQIIDYREF
+1263 PFQEGQLIDYREF

-1282 ENQALYDKIQDSAK
+1282 ENQAKIQKSVKD
-1296 VALETG
+1296 ALETG
-1302 EDYIPYTKTK
+1302 EGYIPYTKTK

-1443 DTRQENATQT
+1443 DTRQENAPQT

-1526 HWEALGKRMG
+1526 QWEVLGKRMG

-1545 ASFEY
+1545 TNVEY
-1550 TNERTGKTIIIKNE
+1550 TNDRTGKTKTIKNE
-1564 GLSVRAGQKG
+1564 GLSVRVGQKG
-1574 HIKLFKPMM
+1574 RIKLFKPMM

-1692 GVSIEKVDMKSNVK
+1692 GVSIEKVDMMSNVK

-1763 MTSYVTAKHFGLD
+1763 MTSYVTAKHFDLD

>member
-1 MASYTREEREARK
+1 MASYTREEREERK

-84 DYLNDGDYSEGTLQH
+84 DYLNDGDYSEGAFQH

-141 NVITQANAKIGDT
+141 NVIIQANAKIGDT
-154 IEPVIVFKTIDHKGK
+154 IEPVIVFKTIDHKGE

-227 ELHRDQLE
+227 ELHKDQLE

-258 SEMRN
+258 SEIRN

-363 LEAIQNH
+363 LEPEA
-370 MANTTISPAAQ
+370 
-381 SLIDE
+381 
-386 GNVTQWA
+386 
-393 KRPNIYFV
+393 
-401 KGLRKV
+401 
-407 ALELNSDGV
+407 
-416 FEQSS
+416 
-421 NPRYLAK
+421 
-428 NDEDIARVQD
+428 
-438 LLAKQN
+438 
-444 NLLGEASPAEEETRL
+444 GEA
-459 ADIKRRMAAA
+459 I
-469 DQGESGET
+469 
-477 LSPEDE
+477 
-483 GWLVDNWDKLTFTVE
+483 DNV
-498 PIKSVVYDV
+498 
-507 KELPQEQAN
+507 
-516 VIEPEE
+516 
-522 PLEEPMTYQAFTEAL
+522 
-537 EQSKQSL
+537 
-544 TDKLQAGELHVQLDD
+544 
-559 ATYFYQLVRKT
+559 
-570 GWSHPMQQL
+570 
-579 SDKGIEALKPY
+579 
-590 RELFE
+590 
-595 SITADTID
+595 
-603 AYKTKGSPEQDRLYE
+603 
-618 VLKEVRKKAN
+618 
-628 FPSISTEFTAEM
+628 
-640 AISAYAVNGDMASLS
+640 
-655 PDTWAQR
+655 
-662 TTDPVGTLA
+662 
-671 TNISD
+671 
-676 VLEYPFNEVSNDAYR
+676 
-691 NALYLRKGLYDLLND
+691 YDLLND

-745 VTSPEITQEPAL
+745 VTSPEIIQEPAL

-1302 EDYIPYTKTK
+1302 EGYIPYTKTK

-1360 EVLSQLEKQSPQEE
+1360 EVLSQMEKQSPQEE

-1443 DTRQENATQT
+1443 DTRQENAPQT

-1545 ASFEY
+1545 TNVEY
-1550 TNERTGKTIIIKNE
+1550 TNDRTGKTRTIKNE

-1618 AIKQGRLEV
+1618 AIKKGRLEV
-1627 KSFPKRDLKTGKALY
+1627 KSFPRRDLKTGQPLY
-1642 KTFTVFE
+1642 TTFTVFE

-1662 IMPNRHYDFDTDKV
+1662 IMPNRHYNFDTDKV

-1692 GVSIEKVDMKSNVK
+1692 GVSIEKVDMMSNVK

>member
-154 IEPVIVFKTIDHKGK
+154 IEHVIVFKTIDHKGE

-182 ERYDKHGYL
+182 ERYDRHGYF

-198 NGNNGLSVDIGSPE
+198 NGDNGLSVDIGRPE
-212 RLVFAESPIDLMSYY
+212 RLIFAESPIDLMSYY
-227 ELHRDQLE
+227 ELHKDQLE
-235 NVRLVSMDGLKDGII
+235 NVRLVSMDGLKDGVI

-258 SEMRN
+258 SEGRN

-269 DWDRDLLKKSVDD
+269 NWDRDLLKKSVDD
-282 GYFNDGKHADV
+282 GYFNNGKHADT
-293 ITLAVDNDQG
+293 ITLAVDNDQAG
-303 GRNFIQSLEAK
+303 HNFIQSLEDK
-314 GIVVKA
+314 GVVVVA
-320 ELPAEKD
+320 DLPAEKD
-327 GFEKQDW
+327 GFDKQDW

-363 LEAIQNH
+363 L
-370 MANTTISPAAQ
+370 
-381 SLIDE
+381 
-386 GNVTQWA
+386 
-393 KRPNIYFV
+393 
-401 KGLRKV
+401 
-407 ALELNSDGV
+407 
-416 FEQSS
+416 
-421 NPRYLAK
+421 
-428 NDEDIARVQD
+428 
-438 LLAKQN
+438 
-444 NLLGEASPAEEETRL
+444 
-459 ADIKRRMAAA
+459 
-469 DQGESGET
+469 
-477 LSPEDE
+477 
-483 GWLVDNWDKLTFTVE
+483 
-498 PIKSVVYDV
+498 
-507 KELPQEQAN
+507 
-516 VIEPEE
+516 
-522 PLEEPMTYQAFTEAL
+522 
-537 EQSKQSL
+537 
-544 TDKLQAGELHVQLDD
+544 
-559 ATYFYQLVRKT
+559 
-570 GWSHPMQQL
+570 
-579 SDKGIEALKPY
+579 
-590 RELFE
+590 
-595 SITADTID
+595 
-603 AYKTKGSPEQDRLYE
+603 
-618 VLKEVRKKAN
+618 
-628 FPSISTEFTAEM
+628 
-640 AISAYAVNGDMASLS
+640 
-655 PDTWAQR
+655 
-662 TTDPVGTLA
+662 
-671 TNISD
+671 
-676 VLEYPFNEVSNDAYR
+676 
-691 NALYLRKGLYDLLND
+691 
-706 QEGNYTITPETY
+706 
-718 QSLMDRGANITLRD
+718 
-732 DEQEESQEVAQNK
+732 EQEESQEVAQNK

-1035 NIQVSKALRSK
+1035 NIQVSMALRSK

-1263 PFQEGQIIDYREF
+1263 PFQKGQIIDYREF

-1302 EDYIPYTKTK
+1302 EGYIPYTKTK

-1374 LAQGKSNSAP
+1374 LAQGKSNSDP

-1443 DTRQENATQT
+1443 DTRQENAPQT

-1526 HWEALGKRMG
+1526 QWEVLGKRMG

-1545 ASFEY
+1545 TNVEY
-1550 TNERTGKTIIIKNE
+1550 TNDRTGKTKTIKNE
-1564 GLSVRAGQKG
+1564 GLSVRVGQKG
-1574 HIKLFKPMM
+1574 RIKLFKPMM

-1649 LSQTNLKPEKYPN
+1649 LSQTNLKPEKCPK

-1692 GVSIEKVDMKSNVK
+1692 GVSIEKVDMMSNVK

-1844 PPKM
+1844 SPKM

>member
-141 NVITQANAKIGDT
+141 NVITQANAKIGDV
-154 IEPVIVFKTIDHKGK
+154 IEPVIVFKTINHKGE

-182 ERYDKHGYL
+182 ERYDRHGYF

-198 NGNNGLSVDIGSPE
+198 NGDNGLSVDIGRPE
-212 RLVFAESPIDLMSYY
+212 RLIFAESPIDLMSYY
-227 ELHRDQLE
+227 ELHKDQLE

-282 GYFNDGKHADV
+282 GYFNDEKHADV
-293 ITLAVDNDQG
+293 ITLAVDNDQAG
-303 GRNFIQSLEAK
+303 HNFIQSLEDK
-314 GIVVKA
+314 GVVVVA
-320 ELPAEKD
+320 DLPAEKD
-327 GFEKQDW
+327 GFDKQDW

-363 LEAIQNH
+363 LE
-370 MANTTISPAAQ
+370 
-381 SLIDE
+381 
-386 GNVTQWA
+386 
-393 KRPNIYFV
+393 
-401 KGLRKV
+401 
-407 ALELNSDGV
+407 
-416 FEQSS
+416 
-421 NPRYLAK
+421 
-428 NDEDIARVQD
+428 
-438 LLAKQN
+438 
-444 NLLGEASPAEEETRL
+444 
-459 ADIKRRMAAA
+459 
-469 DQGESGET
+469 
-477 LSPEDE
+477 
-483 GWLVDNWDKLTFTVE
+483 
-498 PIKSVVYDV
+498 
-507 KELPQEQAN
+507 
-516 VIEPEE
+516 
-522 PLEEPMTYQAFTEAL
+522 
-537 EQSKQSL
+537 
-544 TDKLQAGELHVQLDD
+544 
-559 ATYFYQLVRKT
+559 
-570 GWSHPMQQL
+570 
-579 SDKGIEALKPY
+579 
-590 RELFE
+590 
-595 SITADTID
+595 
-603 AYKTKGSPEQDRLYE
+603 
-618 VLKEVRKKAN
+618 
-628 FPSISTEFTAEM
+628 
-640 AISAYAVNGDMASLS
+640 
-655 PDTWAQR
+655 
-662 TTDPVGTLA
+662 
-671 TNISD
+671 
-676 VLEYPFNEVSNDAYR
+676 
-691 NALYLRKGLYDLLND
+691 
-706 QEGNYTITPETY
+706 
-718 QSLMDRGANITLRD
+718 
-732 DEQEESQEVAQNK
+732 QEESQEVAQNK
-745 VTSPEITQEPAL
+745 VTSPKITQEPAL

-771 LYKNGQVI
+771 LYKKGQVI

-859 TEKAPDQNQE
+859 TEKAPDHNQE

-930 TAQLYFTTDRARV
+930 TAQLYFTTDRTRV

-1193 EEYRA
+1193 EEYRV

-1263 PFQEGQIIDYREF
+1263 PFQKGQIIDYREF

-1302 EDYIPYTKTK
+1302 EGYIPYTKTK

-1360 EVLSQLEKQSPQEE
+1360 EVLSQLEKQIPQEE
-1374 LAQGKSNSAP
+1374 LAQGKSNSDP

-1443 DTRQENATQT
+1443 DTRQENAPQT

-1526 HWEALGKRMG
+1526 QWEVLGKRMG

-1545 ASFEY
+1545 TNVEY
-1550 TNERTGKTIIIKNE
+1550 TNDRTGKTKTIKNE
-1564 GLSVRAGQKG
+1564 GLSVRVGQKG
-1574 HIKLFKPMM
+1574 RIKLFKPMM

-1610 KATAAEEE
+1610 KATVAEEE

-1649 LSQTNLKPEKYPN
+1649 LSQTNLKPEKCPK

-1692 GVSIEKVDMKSNVK
+1692 GVSIEKVDMMSNVK

-1844 PPKM
+1844 SPKM

>member
-154 IEPVIVFKTIDHKGK
+154 IEPVIVFKTIDHKGE

-182 ERYDKHGYL
+182 ERYDRHGYF

-198 NGNNGLSVDIGSPE
+198 NGDNGLSVDIGRPE
-212 RLVFAESPIDLMSYY
+212 RLIFAESPIDLMSYY
-227 ELHRDQLE
+227 ELHKDQLE
-235 NVRLVSMDGLKDGII
+235 NVRLVSMDGLKDGVI

-258 SEMRN
+258 SEGRN

-282 GYFNDGKHADV
+282 GYFNNGKHADI
-293 ITLAVDNDQG
+293 ITLAVDNDQAG
-303 GRNFIQSLEAK
+303 HNFIQSLEDK
-314 GIVVKA
+314 GVVVVA
-320 ELPAEKD
+320 DLPAEKD
-327 GFEKQDW
+327 GFDKQDW

-363 LEAIQNH
+363 L
-370 MANTTISPAAQ
+370 
-381 SLIDE
+381 
-386 GNVTQWA
+386 
-393 KRPNIYFV
+393 
-401 KGLRKV
+401 
-407 ALELNSDGV
+407 
-416 FEQSS
+416 
-421 NPRYLAK
+421 
-428 NDEDIARVQD
+428 
-438 LLAKQN
+438 
-444 NLLGEASPAEEETRL
+444 
-459 ADIKRRMAAA
+459 
-469 DQGESGET
+469 
-477 LSPEDE
+477 
-483 GWLVDNWDKLTFTVE
+483 
-498 PIKSVVYDV
+498 
-507 KELPQEQAN
+507 
-516 VIEPEE
+516 
-522 PLEEPMTYQAFTEAL
+522 
-537 EQSKQSL
+537 
-544 TDKLQAGELHVQLDD
+544 
-559 ATYFYQLVRKT
+559 
-570 GWSHPMQQL
+570 
-579 SDKGIEALKPY
+579 
-590 RELFE
+590 
-595 SITADTID
+595 
-603 AYKTKGSPEQDRLYE
+603 
-618 VLKEVRKKAN
+618 
-628 FPSISTEFTAEM
+628 
-640 AISAYAVNGDMASLS
+640 
-655 PDTWAQR
+655 
-662 TTDPVGTLA
+662 
-671 TNISD
+671 
-676 VLEYPFNEVSNDAYR
+676 
-691 NALYLRKGLYDLLND
+691 
-706 QEGNYTITPETY
+706 
-718 QSLMDRGANITLRD
+718 
-732 DEQEESQEVAQNK
+732 EQEESQEVAQNK

-1096 AQDGLVPSSLMRV
+1096 AKDGLVPSSLMRV

-1263 PFQEGQIIDYREF
+1263 PFQKGQIIDYREF

-1302 EDYIPYTKTK
+1302 EGYIPYTKTK

-1374 LAQGKSNSAP
+1374 LAQGKSNSDP

-1443 DTRQENATQT
+1443 DTRQENAPQT

-1526 HWEALGKRMG
+1526 QWEVLGKRMG

-1545 ASFEY
+1545 TNVEY
-1550 TNERTGKTIIIKNE
+1550 TNDRTGKTKTIKNE
-1564 GLSVRAGQKG
+1564 GLSVRMGQKG
-1574 HIKLFKPMM
+1574 RIKLFKPMM

-1649 LSQTNLKPEKYPN
+1649 LSQTNLKPEKCPK

-1692 GVSIEKVDMKSNVK
+1692 GVSIEKVDMMSNVK

-1844 PPKM
+1844 SPKM

>member
-133 TIDFFLDQ
+133 TIDFFLDK

-154 IEPVIVFKTIDHKGK
+154 IEPVIVFKTIDHKGG

-182 ERYDKHGYL
+182 ERYDKHGYF

-227 ELHRDQLE
+227 ELHKDQLE
-235 NVRLVSMDGLKDGII
+235 NVRLISMDGLKDGII

-314 GIVVKA
+314 GVIVKA

-334 NDALKEQKAAPK
+334 NDVLKDTKTVDDHSET
-346 HPQDNS
+346 
-352 RLAQAERKLER
+352 
-363 LEAIQNH
+363 
-370 MANTTISPAAQ
+370 MATIKQVSQ
-381 SLIDE
+381 SI
-386 GNVTQWA
+386 
-393 KRPNIYFV
+393 
-401 KGLRKV
+401 
-407 ALELNSDGV
+407 
-416 FEQSS
+416 
-421 NPRYLAK
+421 
-428 NDEDIARVQD
+428 
-438 LLAKQN
+438 
-444 NLLGEASPAEEETRL
+444 
-459 ADIKRRMAAA
+459 
-469 DQGESGET
+469 
-477 LSPEDE
+477 
-483 GWLVDNWDKLTFTVE
+483 
-498 PIKSVVYDV
+498 
-507 KELPQEQAN
+507 
-516 VIEPEE
+516 
-522 PLEEPMTYQAFTEAL
+522 YQA
-537 EQSKQSL
+537 
-544 TDKLQAGELHVQLDD
+544 
-559 ATYFYQLVRKT
+559 
-570 GWSHPMQQL
+570 
-579 SDKGIEALKPY
+579 I
-590 RELFE
+590 
-595 SITADTID
+595 
-603 AYKTKGSPEQDRLYE
+603 
-618 VLKEVRKKAN
+618 
-628 FPSISTEFTAEM
+628 
-640 AISAYAVNGDMASLS
+640 
-655 PDTWAQR
+655 
-662 TTDPVGTLA
+662 
-671 TNISD
+671 
-676 VLEYPFNEVSNDAYR
+676 
-691 NALYLRKGLYDLLND
+691 
-706 QEGNYTITPETY
+706 
-718 QSLMDRGANITLRD
+718 MDRGANITLSD
-732 DEQEESQEVAQNK
+732 DKQEEV
-745 VTSPEITQEPAL
+745 QEPAL

-859 TEKAPDQNQE
+859 TEKAPDQNQG
-869 PVGEEQSMS
+869 PV
-878 MDNAEQEK
+878 A
-886 KTPEITQE
+886 
-894 PSNAGEFH
+894 
-902 RTSDYL
+902 
-908 GEESPRTAS
+908 EESS
-917 QPVVDEPQPDFPV
+917 MGLDN
-930 TAQLYFTTDRARV
+930 LSV
-943 SNIKPGYR
+943 SNEDTQKERTNFSKGSLQPEAEGSTAPVSESSDTFER
-951 VARAKDMKDLNLF
+951 SVTSR
-964 APTLQSTA
+964 PTLSSHPLHFSITEDFKSNKIDSYHA
-972 QWYLQELADS
+972 IRPSELARLNRRADHLQKSAKFYYDELADS
-982 KIHYVFKD
+982 KISYFTSNGDIV
-990 ADGQFD
+990 Q
-996 KLEVNFQEKNF
+996 V
-1007 AHLAGIS
+1007 S
-1014 PVNRT
+1014 
-1019 MKETLY
+1019 
-1025 DFAEGRGDYP
+1025 FAEENFMHLTGIKPIGEGQTPQKTLRDFVSGHGEFQ
-1035 NIQVSKALRSK
+1035 NIYLAPQNNAFK
-1046 MKVLPLLPDIVDANS
+1046 
-1061 FVFNDLTNIEKLDN
+1061 KLDV
-1075 LDLSKAIA
+1075 LQDIEVTLQTDTFYFDDLQDVDRYSGRFDSLLKADDSDLMLIFRDT
-1083 PEDNDLLVLFKDT
+1083 DN
-1096 AQDGLVPSSLMRV
+1096 QGLVPVSVFKATDTLRSELKETTKNEII
-1109 QGEFSQSL
+1109 GIF
-1117 QEVER
+1117 
-1122 QTVLGVYR
+1122 R
-1130 ERDGKLEQLSI
+1130 ERDGQIEKIAINDQLISDDGQEMFEI
-1141 NEELSQNDAQ
+1141 LKNLSADNAHE
-1151 KMIDVVRNSLSVEK
+1151 V
-1165 QKEITPEAFTGVLDA
+1165 TPK
-1180 AYNVGRVPLDQVP
+1180 
-1193 EEYRA
+1193 
-1198 AWERFYELSDEV
+1198 S
-1210 DGSLD
+1210 
-1215 RVVAKA
+1215 
-1221 DEIGLLKKDTDFY
+1221 
-1234 KDWSSDKT
+1234 
-1242 YLNNYHVRLQ
+1242 
-1252 LAEDHEKGAQL
+1252 
-1263 PFQEGQIIDYREF
+1263 
-1276 VTALYQ
+1276 
-1282 ENQALYDKIQDSAK
+1282 
-1296 VALETG
+1296 
-1302 EDYIPYTKTK
+1302 
-1312 FDVYAPGGRLI
+1312 
-1323 KDNVRY
+1323 
-1329 DVGDETQPVTRLM
+1329 
-1342 GLGARVLDG
+1342 
-1351 WEDLDRIDQ
+1351 
-1360 EVLSQLEKQSPQEE
+1360 SQLD
-1374 LAQGKSNSAP
+1374 
-1384 QTEEP
+1384 EP
-1389 YTSEKMAV
+1389 YTSDKMAV

-1429 SVTVETRLEEPQEL
+1429 SVTVEARLEEPQEL
-1443 DTRQENATQT
+1443 DTRQENAPQT
-1453 FPVEQELDGFSYQT
+1453 SPVEQELDGFSYQT

-1526 HWEALGKRMG
+1526 QWEVLGKRMG

-1545 ASFEY
+1545 TNVEY
-1550 TNERTGKTIIIKNE
+1550 TNDRTGKTRTIKNE

-1692 GVSIEKVDMKSNVK
+1692 GVSVEKVDMTSNAK
-1706 GQFNKEDQSIQLNDQ
+1706 GQFNKQNQSIQLNNR

-1753 PKEVKELEAE
+1753 PKDIKELEAE

>member
-28 LGMELVKSGAE
+28 LGMELIKSGASE

-154 IEPVIVFKTIDHKGK
+154 IEPVIVFKTIDHKGE

-182 ERYDKHGYL
+182 ERYDRHGYF

-198 NGNNGLSVDIGSPE
+198 NGDNGLSVDIGRPE
-212 RLVFAESPIDLMSYY
+212 RLIFAESPIDLMSYY
-227 ELHRDQLE
+227 ELHKDQLE
-235 NVRLVSMDGLKDGII
+235 NVRLVSMDGLKDGVI

-258 SEMRN
+258 SEGRN

-282 GYFNDGKHADV
+282 GYFNNGKHADI
-293 ITLAVDNDQG
+293 ITLAVDNDQAG
-303 GRNFIQSLEAK
+303 HNFIQSLEDK
-314 GIVVKA
+314 GVVVVA
-320 ELPAEKD
+320 DLPAEKD
-327 GFEKQDW
+327 GFDKQDW

-363 LEAIQNH
+363 L
-370 MANTTISPAAQ
+370 
-381 SLIDE
+381 
-386 GNVTQWA
+386 
-393 KRPNIYFV
+393 
-401 KGLRKV
+401 
-407 ALELNSDGV
+407 
-416 FEQSS
+416 
-421 NPRYLAK
+421 
-428 NDEDIARVQD
+428 
-438 LLAKQN
+438 
-444 NLLGEASPAEEETRL
+444 
-459 ADIKRRMAAA
+459 
-469 DQGESGET
+469 
-477 LSPEDE
+477 
-483 GWLVDNWDKLTFTVE
+483 
-498 PIKSVVYDV
+498 
-507 KELPQEQAN
+507 
-516 VIEPEE
+516 
-522 PLEEPMTYQAFTEAL
+522 
-537 EQSKQSL
+537 
-544 TDKLQAGELHVQLDD
+544 
-559 ATYFYQLVRKT
+559 
-570 GWSHPMQQL
+570 
-579 SDKGIEALKPY
+579 
-590 RELFE
+590 
-595 SITADTID
+595 
-603 AYKTKGSPEQDRLYE
+603 
-618 VLKEVRKKAN
+618 
-628 FPSISTEFTAEM
+628 
-640 AISAYAVNGDMASLS
+640 
-655 PDTWAQR
+655 
-662 TTDPVGTLA
+662 
-671 TNISD
+671 
-676 VLEYPFNEVSNDAYR
+676 
-691 NALYLRKGLYDLLND
+691 
-706 QEGNYTITPETY
+706 
-718 QSLMDRGANITLRD
+718 
-732 DEQEESQEVAQNK
+732 EQEESQEVAQNK

-1096 AQDGLVPSSLMRV
+1096 AKDGLVPSSLMRV

-1263 PFQEGQIIDYREF
+1263 PFQKGQIIDYREF

-1302 EDYIPYTKTK
+1302 EGYIPYTKTK

-1374 LAQGKSNSAP
+1374 LAQGKSNSDP

-1443 DTRQENATQT
+1443 DTRQENAPQT

-1526 HWEALGKRMG
+1526 QWEVLGKRMG

-1545 ASFEY
+1545 TNVEY
-1550 TNERTGKTIIIKNE
+1550 TNDRTGKTKTIKNE
-1564 GLSVRAGQKG
+1564 GLSVRMGQKG
-1574 HIKLFKPMM
+1574 RIKLFKPMM

-1649 LSQTNLKPEKYPN
+1649 LSQTNLKPEKCPK

-1692 GVSIEKVDMKSNVK
+1692 GVSIEKVDMMSNVK

-1844 PPKM
+1844 SPKM

>member
-334 NDALKEQKAAPK
+334 NDVLKDTKTVDDHSETMATIKQV
-346 HPQDNS
+346 S
-352 RLAQAERKLER
+352 RS
-363 LEAIQNH
+363 I
-370 MANTTISPAAQ
+370 
-381 SLIDE
+381 
-386 GNVTQWA
+386 
-393 KRPNIYFV
+393 
-401 KGLRKV
+401 
-407 ALELNSDGV
+407 
-416 FEQSS
+416 
-421 NPRYLAK
+421 
-428 NDEDIARVQD
+428 
-438 LLAKQN
+438 
-444 NLLGEASPAEEETRL
+444 
-459 ADIKRRMAAA
+459 
-469 DQGESGET
+469 
-477 LSPEDE
+477 
-483 GWLVDNWDKLTFTVE
+483 
-498 PIKSVVYDV
+498 
-507 KELPQEQAN
+507 
-516 VIEPEE
+516 
-522 PLEEPMTYQAFTEAL
+522 YQA
-537 EQSKQSL
+537 
-544 TDKLQAGELHVQLDD
+544 
-559 ATYFYQLVRKT
+559 
-570 GWSHPMQQL
+570 
-579 SDKGIEALKPY
+579 I
-590 RELFE
+590 
-595 SITADTID
+595 
-603 AYKTKGSPEQDRLYE
+603 
-618 VLKEVRKKAN
+618 
-628 FPSISTEFTAEM
+628 
-640 AISAYAVNGDMASLS
+640 
-655 PDTWAQR
+655 
-662 TTDPVGTLA
+662 
-671 TNISD
+671 
-676 VLEYPFNEVSNDAYR
+676 
-691 NALYLRKGLYDLLND
+691 
-706 QEGNYTITPETY
+706 
-718 QSLMDRGANITLRD
+718 MDRGANITLSD
-732 DEQEESQEVAQNK
+732 DKQEEV
-745 VTSPEITQEPAL
+745 QEPSL
-757 QVLFDFSESREIAA
+757 QVLFDFSESHEIAA

-972 QWYLQELADS
+972 QWYLQGLADS

-1165 QKEITPEAFTGVLDA
+1165 QKEITPEAFAGVLDA

-1302 EDYIPYTKTK
+1302 EGYIPYTKTK

-1550 TNERTGKTIIIKNE
+1550 TNERTGKTRIIKNE

>member
-154 IEPVIVFKTIDHKGK
+154 IEPVIVFKTIDHKGG

-182 ERYDKHGYL
+182 ERYDKHGYF

-227 ELHRDQLE
+227 ELHKDQLE
-235 NVRLVSMDGLKDGII
+235 NVRLVSMDGLKDGVI

-258 SEMRN
+258 SEGRN

-282 GYFNDGKHADV
+282 GYFNNGKHADI
-293 ITLAVDNDQG
+293 ITLAVDNDQAG
-303 GRNFIQSLEAK
+303 HNFIQSLEDK
-314 GIVVKA
+314 GVVVVA
-320 ELPAEKD
+320 DLPAEKD
-327 GFEKQDW
+327 GFDKQDW

-363 LEAIQNH
+363 L
-370 MANTTISPAAQ
+370 
-381 SLIDE
+381 
-386 GNVTQWA
+386 
-393 KRPNIYFV
+393 
-401 KGLRKV
+401 
-407 ALELNSDGV
+407 
-416 FEQSS
+416 
-421 NPRYLAK
+421 
-428 NDEDIARVQD
+428 
-438 LLAKQN
+438 
-444 NLLGEASPAEEETRL
+444 
-459 ADIKRRMAAA
+459 
-469 DQGESGET
+469 
-477 LSPEDE
+477 
-483 GWLVDNWDKLTFTVE
+483 
-498 PIKSVVYDV
+498 
-507 KELPQEQAN
+507 
-516 VIEPEE
+516 
-522 PLEEPMTYQAFTEAL
+522 
-537 EQSKQSL
+537 
-544 TDKLQAGELHVQLDD
+544 
-559 ATYFYQLVRKT
+559 
-570 GWSHPMQQL
+570 
-579 SDKGIEALKPY
+579 
-590 RELFE
+590 
-595 SITADTID
+595 
-603 AYKTKGSPEQDRLYE
+603 
-618 VLKEVRKKAN
+618 
-628 FPSISTEFTAEM
+628 
-640 AISAYAVNGDMASLS
+640 
-655 PDTWAQR
+655 
-662 TTDPVGTLA
+662 
-671 TNISD
+671 
-676 VLEYPFNEVSNDAYR
+676 
-691 NALYLRKGLYDLLND
+691 
-706 QEGNYTITPETY
+706 
-718 QSLMDRGANITLRD
+718 
-732 DEQEESQEVAQNK
+732 EQEESQEVAQNK

-815 LTRFRYDVGSETATI
+815 LTRFRYDVGSETVTI

-1210 DGSLD
+1210 GDSLD

-1263 PFQEGQIIDYREF
+1263 PFQKGQIIDYREF

-1302 EDYIPYTKTK
+1302 EGYIPYTKTK

-1374 LAQGKSNSAP
+1374 LAQGKSNSDP

-1443 DTRQENATQT
+1443 DTRQENAPQT

-1526 HWEALGKRMG
+1526 QWEVLGKRMG

-1545 ASFEY
+1545 TNVEY
-1550 TNERTGKTIIIKNE
+1550 TNDRTGKTKTIKNE
-1564 GLSVRAGQKG
+1564 GLSVRVGQKG
-1574 HIKLFKPMM
+1574 RIKLFKPMM

-1649 LSQTNLKPEKYPN
+1649 LSQTNLKPEKCPK

-1692 GVSIEKVDMKSNVK
+1692 GVSIEKVDMMSNVK

-1844 PPKM
+1844 SPKM

>member
-141 NVITQANAKIGDT
+141 NVITQANAKIGDV
-154 IEPVIVFKTIDHKGK
+154 IEPVIVFKTINHKGE

-182 ERYDKHGYL
+182 ERYDRHGYF

-198 NGNNGLSVDIGSPE
+198 NGDNGLSVDIGRPE
-212 RLVFAESPIDLMSYY
+212 RLIFAESPIDLMSYY
-227 ELHRDQLE
+227 ELHKDQLE

-282 GYFNDGKHADV
+282 GYFNDEKHADV

-314 GIVVKA
+314 GVVVKA

-334 NDALKEQKAAPK
+334 NDVLKDTKTVDDHSETMATIKQV
-346 HPQDNS
+346 S
-352 RLAQAERKLER
+352 RS
-363 LEAIQNH
+363 I
-370 MANTTISPAAQ
+370 
-381 SLIDE
+381 
-386 GNVTQWA
+386 
-393 KRPNIYFV
+393 
-401 KGLRKV
+401 
-407 ALELNSDGV
+407 
-416 FEQSS
+416 
-421 NPRYLAK
+421 
-428 NDEDIARVQD
+428 
-438 LLAKQN
+438 
-444 NLLGEASPAEEETRL
+444 
-459 ADIKRRMAAA
+459 
-469 DQGESGET
+469 
-477 LSPEDE
+477 
-483 GWLVDNWDKLTFTVE
+483 
-498 PIKSVVYDV
+498 
-507 KELPQEQAN
+507 
-516 VIEPEE
+516 
-522 PLEEPMTYQAFTEAL
+522 YQA
-537 EQSKQSL
+537 
-544 TDKLQAGELHVQLDD
+544 
-559 ATYFYQLVRKT
+559 
-570 GWSHPMQQL
+570 
-579 SDKGIEALKPY
+579 I
-590 RELFE
+590 
-595 SITADTID
+595 
-603 AYKTKGSPEQDRLYE
+603 
-618 VLKEVRKKAN
+618 
-628 FPSISTEFTAEM
+628 
-640 AISAYAVNGDMASLS
+640 
-655 PDTWAQR
+655 
-662 TTDPVGTLA
+662 
-671 TNISD
+671 
-676 VLEYPFNEVSNDAYR
+676 
-691 NALYLRKGLYDLLND
+691 
-706 QEGNYTITPETY
+706 
-718 QSLMDRGANITLRD
+718 MDRGANITLSD
-732 DEQEESQEVAQNK
+732 DKQEEV
-745 VTSPEITQEPAL
+745 QEPAL

-1025 DFAEGRGDYP
+1025 DFAEGRGDYS

-1210 DGSLD
+1210 GDSLD
-1215 RVVAKA
+1215 RVVARA
-1221 DEIGLLKKDTDFY
+1221 DELGLLKKDTDFY

-1242 YLNNYHVRLQ
+1242 YENNYHVRLQ

-1263 PFQEGQIIDYREF
+1263 PFQEGQLIDYREF

-1282 ENQALYDKIQDSAK
+1282 ENQAKIQKSVKD
-1296 VALETG
+1296 ALETG
-1302 EDYIPYTKTK
+1302 EGYIPYTKTK

-1374 LAQGKSNSAP
+1374 LAKGKSNRAP

-1443 DTRQENATQT
+1443 DTRQENAPQT
-1453 FPVEQELDGFSYQT
+1453 FPVEQALDGFSYQT

-1526 HWEALGKRMG
+1526 QWEVLGKRMG

-1545 ASFEY
+1545 TNVEY
-1550 TNERTGKTIIIKNE
+1550 TNDRTGKTKTIKNE
-1564 GLSVRAGQKG
+1564 GLSVRVGQKG
-1574 HIKLFKPMM
+1574 RIKLFKPMM

-1610 KATAAEEE
+1610 KATATEEE

-1649 LSQTNLKPEKYPN
+1649 LSQTNLKPEKCPK

-1692 GVSIEKVDMKSNVK
+1692 GVSIEKVDMMSNVK

>member
-141 NVITQANAKIGDT
+141 NVITQANAKIGDV
-154 IEPVIVFKTIDHKGK
+154 IEPVIVFKTINHKGE

-182 ERYDKHGYL
+182 ERYDRHGYF

-198 NGNNGLSVDIGSPE
+198 NGDNGLSVDIGRPE
-212 RLVFAESPIDLMSYY
+212 RLIFAESPIDLMSYY
-227 ELHRDQLE
+227 ELHKDQLE

-282 GYFNDGKHADV
+282 GYFNDEKHADV
-293 ITLAVDNDQG
+293 ITLAVDNDQAG
-303 GRNFIQSLEAK
+303 HNFIQSLEDK
-314 GIVVKA
+314 GVVVVA
-320 ELPAEKD
+320 DLPAEKD
-327 GFEKQDW
+327 GFDKQDW

-363 LEAIQNH
+363 LE
-370 MANTTISPAAQ
+370 
-381 SLIDE
+381 
-386 GNVTQWA
+386 
-393 KRPNIYFV
+393 
-401 KGLRKV
+401 
-407 ALELNSDGV
+407 
-416 FEQSS
+416 
-421 NPRYLAK
+421 
-428 NDEDIARVQD
+428 
-438 LLAKQN
+438 
-444 NLLGEASPAEEETRL
+444 
-459 ADIKRRMAAA
+459 
-469 DQGESGET
+469 
-477 LSPEDE
+477 
-483 GWLVDNWDKLTFTVE
+483 
-498 PIKSVVYDV
+498 
-507 KELPQEQAN
+507 
-516 VIEPEE
+516 
-522 PLEEPMTYQAFTEAL
+522 
-537 EQSKQSL
+537 
-544 TDKLQAGELHVQLDD
+544 
-559 ATYFYQLVRKT
+559 
-570 GWSHPMQQL
+570 
-579 SDKGIEALKPY
+579 
-590 RELFE
+590 
-595 SITADTID
+595 
-603 AYKTKGSPEQDRLYE
+603 
-618 VLKEVRKKAN
+618 
-628 FPSISTEFTAEM
+628 
-640 AISAYAVNGDMASLS
+640 
-655 PDTWAQR
+655 
-662 TTDPVGTLA
+662 
-671 TNISD
+671 
-676 VLEYPFNEVSNDAYR
+676 
-691 NALYLRKGLYDLLND
+691 
-706 QEGNYTITPETY
+706 
-718 QSLMDRGANITLRD
+718 
-732 DEQEESQEVAQNK
+732 QEESQEVAQNK
-745 VTSPEITQEPAL
+745 VTSPKITQEPAL

-930 TAQLYFTTDRARV
+930 TAQLHFTTDRARV

-1025 DFAEGRGDYP
+1025 DFAEGKGDYP

-1210 DGSLD
+1210 GDSLD
-1215 RVVAKA
+1215 RVVARA
-1221 DEIGLLKKDTDFY
+1221 DELGLLKKDTDFY

-1242 YLNNYHVRLQ
+1242 YENNYHVRLQ

-1263 PFQEGQIIDYREF
+1263 PFQEGQLIDYREF

-1282 ENQALYDKIQDSAK
+1282 ENQAKIQKSVKD
-1296 VALETG
+1296 ALETG
-1302 EDYIPYTKTK
+1302 EGYIPYTKTK

-1443 DTRQENATQT
+1443 DTRQENAPQT

-1526 HWEALGKRMG
+1526 QWEVLGKRMG

-1545 ASFEY
+1545 TNVEY
-1550 TNERTGKTIIIKNE
+1550 TNDRTGKTKTIKNE
-1564 GLSVRAGQKG
+1564 GLSVRVGQKG
-1574 HIKLFKPMM
+1574 RIKLFKPMM

-1692 GVSIEKVDMKSNVK
+1692 GVSIEKVDMMSNVK

-1763 MTSYVTAKHFGLD
+1763 MTSYVTAKHFDLD